1 MEMKNR
7 FQEAIQN
14 VQRQRHLARRSLA
27 MVLVLAMLTA
37 MSVSWRLHQDGIAL
51 AADDTRY
58 YCGKEE
64 HKHTDDC
71 YIEGT
76 EPVCGYEE
84 GEIVEET
91 MDLADDAGDG
101 DSSAADW
108 DEAGS
113 EPESEPATQEEP
125 EVVLHHHT
133 SDCYEEEE
141 VLTCGIESDHV
152 HQDYCYDQE
161 TGELLCTEHE
171 HTDDCYTLEEVL
183 VCGQEEGE
191 PEKTDDGAALYDM
204 DENNAEESDF
214 AGESETVADPEPE
227 KEATKPETDDEID
240 TGYTVHHHTDEC
252 YGKVLICGKEEHE
265 HTADC
270 LVNPNAEIDAEYDA
284 KTPDRTDADWAEDMV
299 LVARSQLGYTE
310 SKADV
315 DEDGNGYTMYADQYY
330 KDKPMV
336 YADWDSTFVAYCLY
350 HAGVP
355 QDVIPQYASI
365 SALRGELA
373 RMNSEYYTDDPQD
386 FASILPG
393 DIVMYKNA
401 EGRETIGVVS
411 DAAVDEETDLT
422 TALTVISGDVAT
434 GYEPDGETT
443 IDQVAEVS
451 VALNDVTSF
460 VSVNAAEG
468 YGISDL
474 MDEDEEAQKVGSNV
488 IDLVDE
494 NKELNKT
501 AFKSFQVA
509 AQYKSGKTDKDWTNV
524 TNDYVFHEGDS
535 IRVNGTLSLNPDS
548 FKDKDG
554 NTLCDTIVWKSGLTL
569 AKALD
574 DGVLTDPEGKVVGTL
589 KVTENGVA
597 TIHFKDLGAFD
608 LEKPVNFWF
617 TALATCSGENL
628 EQKITFPGTG
638 TTVTVKKNTDIHAEK
653 ERLTENIQYEKGNPY
668 LEYRVTVSSENGT
681 EGKVEIKDE
690 IADGKNLYGTYSG
703 FVLKKYTD
711 ETDKTGETITVNP
724 TITNPAS
731 GAPEKA
737 ETKFVI
743 DDLDALKAGQRYELT
758 YRYQLSRDLS
768 KNGKL
773 SGDIGNKVTATD
785 KGNNKQDTD
794 TNSQSFSDRIVKSS
808 NYDSVTRKVTW
819 TITVRNPG
827 KQNLSDYVITDKI
840 TDSAAKIDVST
851 VKLYGGD
858 KEDACDTVISGGTLK
873 MADGNQGFTYTFPT
887 INERDE
893 KPYYKIVYQS
903 DAPNGETSIP
913 NTVTIAD
920 KNGGDEDHTTAN
932 GNIQDDGAFFKTTGG
947 NTALQDAGNGL
958 KKATW
963 YITAL
968 IPREKRFD
976 EVTISD
982 TFQPAKYD
990 NGQTA
995 EHYALLGELFDQLN
1009 NQDGQKGAMEVYLD
1023 NDNAIYRPQHWG
1035 HFNDGI
1041 TVTYKFQTTSGEER
1055 IESTAVPTAEQRE
1068 LKVTGFRVTVKS
1080 VKGIRKINIG
1090 NSGLGTGYTTY
1101 VDVSN
1106 APEDVPCTIQNNA
1119 HLDGF
1124 KDQPATYPYKKEKA
1138 PEEKEEI
1145 VKQVADDAGQ
1155 NYTKDPSKE
1164 YDYATAQQEGI
1175 FYKISLKPAKGRNE
1189 ITVVDTLPDGLVYN
1203 PDATNPSGYKRSAA
1217 QAVFSEKFPSSGYV
1231 QADGTIDD
1239 TLGSKIYW
1247 QADETPV
1254 YWWDDHAGLNG
1265 FDLTA
1270 PENFTVTQSA
1280 DGKTLIFTI
1289 KNLDRI
1295 PDKVKEKCQTIG
1307 IFYALQLTQD
1317 TDWANKLESSKV
1329 YQNTANW
1336 TGVGE
1341 TSAKITVKCNDTH
1354 LDKKVEQSSN
1364 GRLTYTVDINP
1375 NGLTLNPKSTVI
1387 TLYDTFTVNKRG
1399 TATLDRSSIK
1409 LYDYTEERDTDDY
1422 TLTTDEKKEDSEVTH
1437 YNMTLTV
1444 RDGKH
1449 YKFIYTYIVD
1459 RSQVNSTENVTAE
1472 NKARVT
1478 AVWQEASKET
1488 IKSSAGGGSVGSKD
1502 GKLTLYKVDKNSENK
1517 VLQGAEFKLTAY
1529 NNQNSSWDTAQTV
1542 TATTDENG
1550 EITFVPKAET
1560 NTASKV
1566 YVSVDTLYKLV
1577 ETRAPNGYVL
1587 DAKPLYFI
1595 WMKDDASVQKKQ
1607 EEAYKTA
1614 TGKTKET
1621 DDVDA
1626 DVTSYKDV
1634 TYFQTSHSYERKF
1647 TNAPKQLEFEK
1658 VWADENGKIMSSP
1671 PDGVTKIQLNVYKY
1685 TEPVF
1690 DKSTAEVQTVTLNTG
1705 NDWREKLLLT
1715 DSDKNTRYYVE
1726 EVDVPA
1732 GYQVTY
1738 TNNAKEQTQLGYA
1751 DGDKVTVTNQKRPTK
1766 LTVYKNWCDQN
1777 GTPTSNS
1784 TVPGIS
1790 VTLHGKP
1797 KAGVVGQETTQTATL
1812 TAAGSWKHV
1821 FENLNPDYL
1830 YTVEESP
1837 IPGFTVSYS
1846 YPEGSSKIT
1855 GVAPGGTVTITNTKA
1870 STYELPSTGSPG
1882 GTVPYTAGGAAIALA
1897 AVLCGY
1903 NSRRK
1908 RKRGKSDSCSSDPGN
1923 KPNVGK

>member
-14 VQRQRHLARRSLA
+14 VQRQRHLARRSVA

-51 AADDTRY
+51 TADDTRY

-76 EPVCGYEE
+76 EPICGYEE

-91 MDLADDAGDG
+91 MDSADDAGDG
-101 DSSAADW
+101 DSSVADW

-125 EVVLHHHT
+125 EPEVVLHHHT
-133 SDCYEEEE
+133 SDCYEEQE

-191 PEKTDDGAALYDM
+191 PEETDDGAALYDR
-204 DENNAEESDF
+204 DENSAEESNF
-214 AGESETVADPEPE
+214 AEEPETAADPEPE

-240 TGYTVHHHTDEC
+240 TGYTVHHHTAEC

-265 HTADC
+265 HTAAC

-284 KTPDRTDADWAEDMV
+284 KTPARTDADWAEDMV
-299 LVARSQLGYTE
+299 LVAKSQLGYTE

-373 RMNSEYYTDDPQD
+373 RMNSEYYTDDPQG

-434 GYEPDGETT
+434 GCESDGETT

-451 VALNDVTSF
+451 VALADVTSF

-474 MDEDEEAQKVGSNV
+474 MDEDEEAQKVDSHV
-488 IDLVDE
+488 IYLVDE

-501 AFKSFQVA
+501 AFKSFEVA
-509 AQYKSGKTDKDWTNV
+509 AQYKSGNTDSDWTDV
-524 TNDYVFHEGDS
+524 TDGYVFQEGDS
-535 IRVNGTLSLNPDS
+535 IRVNGTLSLKPDS
-548 FKDKDG
+548 FRDKDG
-554 NTLCDTIVWKSGLTL
+554 NTLCDTIVWNSGLTL
-569 AKALD
+569 AKELD
-574 DGVLTDPEGKVVGTL
+574 NGVLTDPDGNVVGTL
-589 KVTENGVA
+589 KVTVDGVA
-597 TIHFKDLGAFD
+597 TIHFEDLKAFA
-608 LEKPVNFWF
+608 LEKPVKFWF

-628 EQKITFPGTG
+628 KQEIAFPGTG

-653 ERLTENIQYEKGNPY
+653 KLLTENIQYDHGNPY
-668 LEYRVTVSSENGT
+668 LEYQVTVSSENGT
-681 EGKVEIKDE
+681 EGKVKIEDQ
-690 IADGKNLYGTYSG
+690 IAEWKNLYGTYSD
-703 FVLKKYTD
+703 FALKKYSS
-711 ETDKTGETITVNP
+711 ETDKTGTSISVQP
-724 TITNPAS
+724 TITNSAS
-731 GAPEKA
+731 GAPKGA
-737 ETKFVI
+737 ETKFEI
-743 DDLDALKAGQRYELT
+743 DNLDALKAGERYELT
-758 YRYQLSRDLS
+758 YRYQLSRGLS

-773 SGDIGNKVTATD
+773 SGSIGNKVIATD
-785 KGNNKQDTD
+785 KGNEKFSPSE
-794 TNSQSFSDRIVKSS
+794 NSTSFSDRIEKSS
-808 NYDSVTRKVTW
+808 NYDSVRRKVTW

-827 KQNLSDYVITDKI
+827 KQNLSGYVVTDEI
-840 TDSAAKIDVST
+840 RNSAAKIDKNT

-858 KEDACDTVISGGTLK
+858 KEDACEAEIPDGTLTMK
-873 MADGNQGFTYTFPT
+873 TGDQGFTYTFPT
-887 INERDE
+887 INKGDE

-920 KNGGDEDHTTAN
+920 KDGGDEDHTTVN
-932 GNIQDDGAFFKTTGG
+932 GNIQESGGLSKTTGG
-947 NTALQDAGNGL
+947 NTALKDAGNGRQ
-958 KKATW
+958 KATW

-1009 NQDGQKGAMEVYLD
+1009 NKTDRNGAMEVYLD

-1035 HFNDGI
+1035 KFNDGI
-1041 TVTYKFQTTSGEER
+1041 TVTYTFQTASGEKS
-1055 IESTAVPTAEQRE
+1055 IESTAVPTEEQRT
-1068 LKVTGFRVTVKS
+1068 LKVTGFSVTVNS

-1106 APEDVPCTIQNNA
+1106 APEDVPCTIQNKA

-1124 KDQPATYPYKKEKA
+1124 GDKSAEYPYKKDKA

-1189 ITVVDTLPDGLVYN
+1189 ITVVDTLPDGLVYDPN
-1203 PDATNPSGYKRSAA
+1203 ATSPSNYKRSAA
-1217 QAVFSEKFPSSGYV
+1217 QAVFSDQSPSSGIV
-1231 QADGTIDD
+1231 TNNGTVDKV
-1239 TLGSKIYW
+1239 LGSRIYW
-1247 QADETPV
+1247 QADGKPV
-1254 YWWDDHAGLNG
+1254 YWWNDHDGLAG
-1265 FDLTA
+1265 FDLAA

-1280 DGKTLIFTI
+1280 DGKTLTFTI
-1289 KNLDRI
+1289 RNLDQI
-1295 PDKVKEKCQTIG
+1295 PDKVKESYQTIG

-1317 TDWANKLESSKV
+1317 AHWANQLESSKV
-1329 YQNTANW
+1329 YQNRASW
-1336 TGVGE
+1336 TDVGDA
-1341 TSAKITVKCNDTH
+1341 SATITVKRGDTH
-1354 LDKKVEQSSN
+1354 LEKTVVQNSNGKLTYKVE
-1364 GRLTYTVDINP
+1364 INP
-1375 NGLTLNPKSTVI
+1375 EGLNLNPQSTEI

-1399 TATLDRSSIK
+1399 TATLDRSSIT
-1409 LYDYTEERDTDDY
+1409 LYDHTVNQNTDDY
-1422 TLTTDEKKEDSEVTH
+1422 TLTTGEEKDNNSEVTH
-1437 YNMTLTV
+1437 YNMTLRV
-1444 RDGKH
+1444 RDGRH
-1449 YKFIYTYIVD
+1449 YTFTYTYIVD
-1459 RSQVNSTENVTAE
+1459 RSQVNSDADVTAQ

-1478 AVWQEASKET
+1478 AVWQEANKET

-1502 GKLTLYKVDKNSENK
+1502 GELTLYKVDKNSENK
-1517 VLQGAEFKLTAY
+1517 VLKGAVFALTAY
-1529 NNQNSSWDTAQTV
+1529 DRQSGSWDTTQTV

-1550 EITFVPKAET
+1550 EITFVPIEGT
-1560 NTASKV
+1560 NEDSKV

-1577 ETRAPNGYVL
+1577 ETKAPNGYVL
-1587 DAKPLYFI
+1587 DAKPFYFI

-1607 EEAYKTA
+1607 EEAYIKA
-1614 TGKTKET
+1614 TGKAKET
-1621 DDVDA
+1621 DAADPDVA
-1626 DVTSYKDV
+1626 NYKSV
-1634 TYFQTSHSYERKF
+1634 TYFQTGHSYERKF
-1647 TNAPKQLEFEK
+1647 TNAPKQLELQK
-1658 VWADENGKIMSSP
+1658 VWADEDGKIMSSP
-1671 PDGVTKIQLNVYKY
+1671 PDGVTGIQLNVYQY
-1685 TEPVF
+1685 TEAVF
-1690 DKSTAEVQTVTLNTG
+1690 NKNTATLVQTVKLNTG

-1715 DSDKNTRYYVE
+1715 DSNENTRYYVE
-1726 EVDVPA
+1726 EVNVPN
-1732 GYQVTY
+1732 GYKVTY
-1738 TNNAKEQTQLGYA
+1738 KNRVGEQMQLGYA

-1777 GTPTSNS
+1777 GTPTSS
-1784 TVPGIS
+1784 TVKEIS

-1797 KAGVVGQETTQTATL
+1797 KDGVAGENTTQIATL
-1812 TAAGSWKHV
+1812 TAERGWKHV

-1846 YPEGSSKIT
+1846 YPEGS
-1855 GVAPGGTVTITNTKA
+1855 GDVAPGGTVTITNTEA
-1870 STYELPSTGSPG
+1870 PTYELPSTGSPG

-1908 RKRGKSDSCSSDPGN
+1908 RKRGEE
-1923 KPNVGK
+1923 

>member
-1 MEMKNR
+1 MGMKNR
-7 FQEAIQN
+7 FQEAVQN

-27 MVLVLAMLTA
+27 MVLVLAMLTS

-76 EPVCGYEE
+76 EPLCGYEE

-113 EPESEPATQEEP
+113 EPESEPATLEEPEP

-204 DENNAEESDF
+204 DENSAEESDF
-214 AGESETVADPEPE
+214 AGESETAADPEPE

-240 TGYTVHHHTDEC
+240 TGYTVHHHTAEC

-265 HTADC
+265 HTAAC

-284 KTPDRTDADWAEDMV
+284 KTPDRTSMDWAEDMV
-299 LVARSQLGYTE
+299 LVAQSQLGYTE

-355 QDVIPQYASI
+355 QDIIPQYASI

-373 RMNSEYYTDDPQD
+373 RMNSEYYTDDPQG

-411 DAAVDEETDLT
+411 DAVVDEETDLT

-434 GYEPDGETT
+434 GYESDGETT

-451 VALNDVTSF
+451 VALSDVTSF

-474 MDEDEEAQKVGSNV
+474 MGEDEEAKKVDSHV

-501 AFKSFQVA
+501 AFKSFEVA
-509 AQYKSGKTDKDWTNV
+509 AQWKSGPKDDDWTNV
-524 TNDYVFHEGDS
+524 TNDYVFREGDS
-535 IRVNGTLSLNPDS
+535 IRVNGTLELK
-548 FKDKDG
+548 KDAFVDEDG
-554 NTLCDTIVWKSGLTL
+554 NTLCDTIVWNSGLKL
-569 AKALD
+569 AKELD

-597 TIHFKDLGAFD
+597 TIHFKDLEAFD
-608 LEKPVNFWF
+608 LTKPVKFWF
-617 TALATCSGENL
+617 AALATCSGEDL

-638 TTVTVKKNTDIHAEK
+638 TTVTVKKNTDIHAKK
-653 ERLTENIQYEKGNPY
+653 ELLTEDIQYDEKGNPY

-681 EGKVEIKDE
+681 EGTVKIEDL
-690 IADGKNLYGTYSG
+690 IADWKNLYGTYSN
-703 FVLKKYTD
+703 FALKKYSSKTD
-711 ETDKTGETITVNP
+711 ETGETITVNP
-724 TITNPAS
+724 TITNPAG
-731 GAPEKA
+731 GAPTGA

-743 DDLDALKAGQRYELT
+743 DDLGALKAGERYVLT

-768 KNGKL
+768 KNEGKL

-794 TNSQSFSDRIVKSS
+794 TNSQSFSDRIEKSG
-808 NYDSVTRKVTW
+808 NYDFVTRKVTW

-827 KQNLSDYVITDKI
+827 KQNLSKYVVTDAI
-840 TDSAAKIDVST
+840 QDSAAKIDMNT

-858 KEDACDTVISGGTLK
+858 KEDACKTEIPGGTLK
-873 MADGNQGFTYTFPT
+873 MTTGDQGFTYTFPT
-887 INERDE
+887 INAGEE

-903 DAPNGETSIP
+903 DAPNGETSIQ
-913 NTVTIAD
+913 NTVTIED
-920 KNGGDEDHTTAN
+920 KDGGDKDHTTAN
-932 GNIQDDGAFFKTTGG
+932 GNIQESGGLIKSTG
-947 NTALQDAGNGL
+947 NTALKDAGNGRQ
-958 KKATW
+958 KATW

-982 TFQPAKYD
+982 TFQPVTYG

-1023 NDNAIYRPQHWG
+1023 NNNAIYRPQHWG
-1035 HFNDGI
+1035 KLNDGI
-1041 TVTYKFQTTSGEER
+1041 TVTYTFQTASGKQS
-1055 IESTAVPTAEQRE
+1055 IESTAAPTEEQRA
-1068 LKVTGFRVTVKS
+1068 LKVTGFSVTVS
-1080 VKGIRKINIG
+1080 SDKGIRKINIG
-1090 NSGLGTGYTTY
+1090 NTGSGTGYTTY

-1106 APEDVPCTIQNNA
+1106 VPEDVSCTIENKA

-1124 KDQPATYPYKKEKA
+1124 DDKSAEYPYKKDKA

-1145 VKQVADDAGQ
+1145 VKQVAYDAGQ
-1155 NYTKDPSKE
+1155 SYTKDPSKE
-1164 YDYATAQQEGI
+1164 YATAQQEGI

-1189 ITVVDTLPDGLVYN
+1189 ITVVDTLPDGLVYD
-1203 PDATNPSGYKRSAA
+1203 PTHKYSAA
-1217 QAVFSEKFPSSGYV
+1217 QAVFSEKSPSSGKVKKY
-1231 QADGTIDD
+1231 DGTIDD

-1254 YWWDDHAGLNG
+1254 YWWKPHDGLDG

-1270 PENFTVTQSA
+1270 PENFTVAQSA
-1280 DGKTLIFTI
+1280 DGKTLTFTI

-1295 PDKVKEKCQTIG
+1295 PDKVKESYQTIG

-1317 TDWANKLESSKV
+1317 TDWENKLESSKV
-1329 YQNTANW
+1329 YQNTASW
-1336 TGVGE
+1336 TGVDDA
-1341 TSAKITVKCNDTH
+1341 SAKITVKRDDTY

-1375 NGLTLNPKSTVI
+1375 NGLTLNPQSTVI
-1387 TLYDTFTVNKRG
+1387 TLYDTFTVNKHG

-1409 LYDYTEERDTDDY
+1409 LHDCTENRDTDDY
-1422 TLTTDEKKEDSEVTH
+1422 TLTTDEKKEDSQVTH

-1449 YKFIYTYIVD
+1449 YKFTYTYIVD
-1459 RSQVNSTENVTAE
+1459 RSQVNSNDDVTAE
-1472 NKARVT
+1472 NKARIT
-1478 AVWQEASKET
+1478 AVWQKADKET
-1488 IKSSAGGGSVGSKD
+1488 IKSSAGGGSVGAND

-1529 NNQNSSWDTAQTV
+1529 NKESGSWDTVQTV
-1542 TATTDENG
+1542 TARTDEKG
-1550 EITFVPKAET
+1550 EITFVPKEGT

-1577 ETRAPNGYVL
+1577 ETKAPNGYVL

-1595 WMKDDASVQKKQ
+1595 WMQSDASVQKEQ
-1607 EEAYKTA
+1607 EEAYKKA

-1621 DDVDA
+1621 DEVDLG
-1626 DVTSYKDV
+1626 VKSYKDV

-1647 TNAPKQLEFEK
+1647 TNAPMQLEFEK
-1658 VWADENGKIMSSP
+1658 VWADEDGKVMSA
-1671 PDGVTKIQLNVYKY
+1671 PDGVKEIKLNVYQY
-1685 TEPVF
+1685 TGTAF
-1690 DKSTAEVQTVTLNTG
+1690 DKSTATLVQTVTLNTD
-1705 NDWREKLLLT
+1705 NQWREKLHLT
-1715 DSDKNTRYYVE
+1715 DSDENTRYYVE
-1726 EVDVPA
+1726 EVNVPN
-1732 GYQVTY
+1732 GYKVTY
-1738 TNNAKEQTQLGYA
+1738 TNRAGEQTQLGYA
-1751 DGDKVTVTNQKRPTK
+1751 DGDKVTVTNQKRHTE
-1766 LTVYKNWCDQN
+1766 LTVYKNWRDQN
-1777 GTPTSNS
+1777 GTLTSNS
-1784 TVPGIS
+1784 TVTEIS

-1797 KAGVVGQETTQTATL
+1797 KGGVTGVETTQTVKL

-1821 FENLNPDYL
+1821 FEKLNPDYL

-1846 YPEGSSKIT
+1846 YSYPKGSSETT
-1855 GVAPGGTVTITNTKA
+1855 GVAPGGTVTITNTEA

-1908 RKRGKSDSCSSDPGN
+1908 RKRGEE
-1923 KPNVGK
+1923 

>member
-1 MEMKNR
+1 MGMKNR

-14 VQRQRHLARRSLA
+14 VQRQRHLARRSVA

-101 DSSAADW
+101 DSSAADR

-125 EVVLHHHT
+125 EPEVVLHHHT
-133 SDCYEEEE
+133 ADCYEEQE

-191 PEKTDDGAALYDM
+191 PEETDDGAALYDM
-204 DENNAEESDF
+204 DENSAEESDS
-214 AGESETVADPEPE
+214 AEEPETAADPEPE

-240 TGYTVHHHTDEC
+240 TGYTVHHHTAEC

-265 HTADC
+265 HTAAC

-284 KTPDRTDADWAEDMV
+284 KTPDRTDADWAQDMV

-355 QDVIPQYASI
+355 QDIIPQYASI

-373 RMNSEYYTDDPQD
+373 RMNSEYYTDDPQE

-434 GYEPDGETT
+434 GCESDGETT

-451 VALNDVTSF
+451 VALSDVTSF

-474 MDEDEEAQKVGSNV
+474 MEEDEEAKNVDSNV
-488 IDLVDE
+488 IDLVDK
-494 NKELNKT
+494 NKELNT
-501 AFKSFQVA
+501 AAFNSFEVT
-509 AQYKSGKTDKDWTNV
+509 AQWKSGKTDNDWTDV
-524 TNDYVFHEGDS
+524 TEDHVFKEGDS
-535 IRVNGTLSLNPDS
+535 IRVNGTLNLK
-548 FKDKDG
+548 KDAFVDKNG
-554 NTLCDTIVWKSGLTL
+554 NTLCDTIVWDSGLKL

-574 DGVLTDPEGKVVGTL
+574 DGVLTDPERNPVGTL

-597 TIHFKDLGAFD
+597 TIHFKDLKAFA
-608 LEKPVNFWF
+608 LEKPVKFWF
-617 TALATCSGENL
+617 TALATCSGEDL
-628 EQKITFPGTG
+628 EQEITFPGTG
-638 TTVTVKKNTDIHAEK
+638 TTVTVKKNTDIHAKK
-653 ERLTENIQYEKGNPY
+653 ERLTENIKYDQKGNPY

-681 EGKVEIKDE
+681 EGKVKIEDQ
-690 IADGKNLYGTYSG
+690 IADWKNLYGTYSD
-703 FVLKKYTD
+703 FALKKYSSKTD
-711 ETDKTGETITVNP
+711 ETGAPIPVQP
-724 TITNPAS
+724 TITNPAG
-731 GAPEKA
+731 GAPTGA
-737 ETKFVI
+737 ETKFEI
-743 DDLDALKAGQRYELT
+743 DELDALKAGERYELT

-773 SGDIGNKVTATD
+773 SGSIGNKVTATD
-785 KGNNKQDTD
+785 KGNGKTSPKETSKN
-794 TNSQSFSDRIVKSS
+794 FSDRIEKSG

-827 KQNLSDYVITDKI
+827 KQNLSEYVVRDAIQGSKAI
-840 TDSAAKIDVST
+840 IDEKT

-858 KEDACDTVISGGTLK
+858 KEDACETEIRGGTLK
-873 MADGNQGFTYTFPT
+873 MATGKQGFTYTFPT
-887 INERDE
+887 INAGDIM
-893 KPYYKIVYQS
+893 PYYKIVYQS

-920 KNGGDEDHTTAN
+920 KDGKDKDSTTVN
-932 GNIQDDGAFFKTTGG
+932 GNIQESGGLSKTTGG
-947 NTALQDAGNGL
+947 NTALKDAGNGRQ
-958 KKATW
+958 KATW

-1009 NQDGQKGAMEVYLD
+1009 NKTDQKGAMEVYLD

-1035 HFNDGI
+1035 KFNDGI
-1041 TVTYKFQTTSGEER
+1041 TVTYTFQTASGEKS
-1055 IESTAVPTAEQRE
+1055 IDSTAVPTEEQRT
-1068 LKVTGFRVTVKS
+1068 LKVTGFSVTVNSK
-1080 VKGIRKINIG
+1080 KGIRKINIG

-1106 APEDVPCTIQNNA
+1106 APEDVPCTIQNKA
-1119 HLDGF
+1119 HLEGYDD
-1124 KDQPATYPYKKEKA
+1124 KWAEYPYKKEKA

-1145 VKQVADDAGQ
+1145 VKQVSYDAGQ

-1189 ITVVDTLPDGLVYN
+1189 ITVVDTLPDGLVYD
-1203 PDATNPSGYKRSAA
+1203 PTHKRSAA
-1217 QAVFSEKFPSSGYV
+1217 QAVFSNKSTSSGYV
-1231 QADGTIDD
+1231 KYDGTIDD

-1247 QADETPV
+1247 KADGKPV
-1254 YWWDDHAGLNG
+1254 YWWEPHDGLDG

-1280 DGKTLIFTI
+1280 DGKKLIFTI
-1289 KNLDRI
+1289 KNLDQI
-1295 PDKVKEKCQTIG
+1295 PDTVKVKAEERGYQTIG

-1317 TDWANKLESSKV
+1317 TDWGNKLESSKV

-1336 TGVGE
+1336 TGVDDA
-1341 TSAKITVKCNDTH
+1341 SAKITVKRGDTH
-1354 LDKKVEQSSN
+1354 LDKKVEQYNN
-1364 GRLTYTVDINP
+1364 GKLTYTVEINP
-1375 NGLTLNPKSTVI
+1375 KGLELNPQSTEI

-1399 TATLDRSSIK
+1399 TATLDRSSIT
-1409 LYDYTEERDTDDY
+1409 LYDHTVNQNTDDY
-1422 TLTTDEKKEDSEVTH
+1422 TLTTGEEKDNNSEVTH
-1437 YNMTLTV
+1437 YNMTLRV
-1444 RDGKH
+1444 RDGRH
-1449 YKFIYTYIVD
+1449 YTFTYTYLVD
-1459 RSQVNSTENVTAE
+1459 RSQVNSDKDVTAE
-1472 NKARVT
+1472 NKARIT
-1478 AVWQEASKET
+1478 AVWQEANKET

-1502 GKLTLYKVDKNSENK
+1502 GELTLYKVDKNSENK
-1517 VLQGAEFKLTAY
+1517 VLKGAVFALTAY
-1529 NNQNSSWDTAQTV
+1529 DKNSSSWNTEQV
-1542 TATTDENG
+1542 TTYTDERG
-1550 EITFVPKAET
+1550 KITFVPIEGT
-1560 NTASKV
+1560 NEDSKV

-1577 ETRAPNGYVL
+1577 ETEAPNGYVL
-1587 DAKPLYFI
+1587 DAKPFYFI

-1607 EEAYKTA
+1607 EEAYIKA
-1614 TGKTKET
+1614 TGKAKET
-1621 DDVDA
+1621 DAVDA
-1626 DVTSYKDV
+1626 DVANYKSV
-1634 TYFQTSHSYERKF
+1634 TYFQTAHSYERKF

-1658 VWADENGKIMSSP
+1658 VWADEDGKIMSP
-1671 PDGVTKIQLNVYKY
+1671 PDGVKEIQLNVYKY
-1685 TEPVF
+1685 TGAEF
-1690 DKSTAEVQTVTLNTG
+1690 DKNKATLVQTVTLNT
-1705 NDWREKLLLT
+1705 DHQWRETLHLT
-1715 DSDKNTRYYVE
+1715 DSDENTRYYVE
-1726 EVDVPA
+1726 EVNVPN
-1732 GYQVTY
+1732 GYKVTY
-1738 TNNAKEQTQLGYA
+1738 TNRADEQTQLGYA

-1784 TVPGIS
+1784 TVTEIS

-1797 KAGVVGQETTQTATL
+1797 KEGVTGDETTETVKL
-1812 TAAGSWKHV
+1812 TAKGGWKHV
-1821 FENLNPDYL
+1821 FEKLNPDYL

-1846 YPEGSSKIT
+1846 YPEGSSD
-1855 GVAPGGTVTITNTKA
+1855 VAPGGTVTITNTEA
-1870 STYELPSTGSPG
+1870 PTYELPSTGSPG

-1908 RKRGKSDSCSSDPGN
+1908 RKRGEE
-1923 KPNVGK
+1923 

>member
-14 VQRQRHLARRSLA
+14 VQRQRHLARRTVA

-37 MSVSWRLHQDGIAL
+37 MSVSWRLHQDGIAFT
-51 AADDTRY
+51 ADDTRY

-76 EPVCGYEE
+76 EPICGYEE

-91 MDLADDAGDG
+91 MDSADDAGDG
-101 DSSAADW
+101 DSSVADW

-113 EPESEPATQEEP
+113 EPESEPATQEEPEP

-141 VLTCGIESDHV
+141 VLTCGIDSDHV

-191 PEKTDDGAALYDM
+191 PEETDDGAALYDM
-204 DENNAEESDF
+204 DENSAEESNF
-214 AGESETVADPEPE
+214 AEEPETVADPEPE

-240 TGYTVHHHTDEC
+240 TGYTVHHHTAEC

-265 HTADC
+265 HTAAC

-284 KTPDRTDADWAEDMV
+284 KTPARTDADWAEDMV

-355 QDVIPQYASI
+355 QDIIPQYASI

-373 RMNSEYYTDDPQD
+373 RMNSEYYTDDPQG

-434 GYEPDGETT
+434 GCESDGETT

-451 VALNDVTSF
+451 VELSDVTSV

-474 MDEDEEAQKVGSNV
+474 MEEDEEAKNVGSNV
-488 IDLVDE
+488 IDLVDG
-494 NKELNKT
+494 NKKLNET
-501 AFKSFQVA
+501 AFNSFEVV
-509 AQYKSGKTDKDWTNV
+509 AQYKYGPKDNDWANV
-524 TNDYVFHEGDS
+524 TDDYVFKEGDS
-535 IRVNGTLSLNPDS
+535 IRVNGTLSLKPDS
-548 FKDKDG
+548 FIDKDG
-554 NTLCDTIVWKSGLTL
+554 KTLCDTIVWNSGLTL
-569 AKALD
+569 AKELD
-574 DGVLTDPEGKVVGTL
+574 NGVLTDPDGNVVGTL
-589 KVTENGVA
+589 KVRVDGVA
-597 TIHFKDLGAFD
+597 TIHFNDLEAFD
-608 LEKPVNFWF
+608 LTKPVNFWF
-617 TALATCSGENL
+617 TALATCSGEDL
-628 EQKITFPGTG
+628 KQEITFPGTG
-638 TTVTVKKNTDIHAEK
+638 TTVTVKKNTDIHAKK
-653 ERLTENIQYEKGNPY
+653 ELLTKNIQYEKGNPY

-681 EGKVEIKDE
+681 EGKVKIEDQ
-690 IADGKNLYGTYSG
+690 IAEWKNLYGTYSD
-703 FVLKKYTD
+703 FALKKYSS
-711 ETDKTGETITVNP
+711 ETDKTGTSISVQP
-724 TITNPAS
+724 TITNSAS
-731 GAPEKA
+731 GAPTGAQTRFE
-737 ETKFVI
+737 I
-743 DDLDALKAGQRYELT
+743 DNLDALKAGERYELT
-758 YRYQLSRDLS
+758 YRYQLSRDLCTD
-768 KNGKL
+768 KKL
-773 SGDIGNKVTATD
+773 SGSIGNKVIATD
-785 KGNNKQDTD
+785 KGNEKFSPSE
-794 TNSQSFSDRIVKSS
+794 NSTSFSDRIEKSS
-808 NYDSVTRKVTW
+808 NYDSVRRKVTW

-827 KQNLSDYVITDKI
+827 KQNLSGYVIKDEIQK
-840 TDSAAKIDVST
+840 SAAKIDKDT

-858 KEDACDTVISGGTLK
+858 KEDACNTEISGGTRA
-873 MADGNQGFTYTFPT
+873 MTTGDQGFTYTFPT
-887 INERDE
+887 INAGEE
-893 KPYYKIVYQS
+893 KSYYKIVYQS

-920 KNGGDEDHTTAN
+920 KDGKDKDSTTVN
-932 GNIQDDGAFFKTTGG
+932 GNIQESGGLSKTTGG
-947 NTALQDAGNGL
+947 NTALKDAGNGRQ
-958 KKATW
+958 KATW

-982 TFQPAKYD
+982 TFQPATYG

-1009 NQDGQKGAMEVYLD
+1009 NKTDRNGAMEVYLD

-1035 HFNDGI
+1035 KFNDGI
-1041 TVTYKFQTTSGEER
+1041 TVTYTFQTASGEKS
-1055 IESTAVPTAEQRE
+1055 IESTAVPTEEQRT
-1068 LKVTGFRVTVKS
+1068 LKVTGFSVTVNS

-1106 APEDVPCTIQNNA
+1106 APEDVPCTIKNKA

-1124 KDQPATYPYKKEKA
+1124 GDKSAEYPYKKDKA

-1145 VKQVADDAGQ
+1145 VKQVACDAGQ
-1155 NYTKDPSKE
+1155 NYTKNPSKE

-1189 ITVVDTLPDGLVYN
+1189 ITVVDTLPDGLVYD
-1203 PDATNPSGYKRSAA
+1203 PTHKYSAA
-1217 QAVFSEKFPSSGYV
+1217 QAVFSEKSPSSGKVKY
-1231 QADGTIDD
+1231 DGTIDD

-1247 QADETPV
+1247 WEDGTPV
-1254 YWWDDHAGLNG
+1254 YSWENHDGLKG

-1280 DGKTLIFTI
+1280 DGKTLTFTI
-1289 KNLDRI
+1289 KNLDQI
-1295 PDKVKEKCQTIG
+1295 PDKVKEKYQTIG

-1317 TDWANKLESSKV
+1317 TDWENQLESSKV
-1329 YQNTANW
+1329 YQNTASW
-1336 TGVGE
+1336 TGVGDA
-1341 TSAKITVKCNDTH
+1341 SAKITVKRGDTH
-1354 LDKKVEQSSN
+1354 LEKTVVQSGN
-1364 GRLTYTVDINP
+1364 GKLTYTVEINP
-1375 NGLTLNPKSTVI
+1375 DGLELNPQSTEI
-1387 TLYDTFTVNKRG
+1387 TLYDMFTVNKRG

-1409 LYDYTEERDTDDY
+1409 LYDHTEERDTEDY
-1422 TLTTDEKKEDSEVTH
+1422 TLTTDEEKDGSEVTH

-1444 RDGKH
+1444 RDGRH
-1449 YKFIYTYIVD
+1449 YTFTYTYIVD
-1459 RSQVNSTENVTAE
+1459 RSQVDSKVDVTAE
-1472 NKARVT
+1472 NKARIT
-1478 AVWQEASKET
+1478 AVWQEANKET
-1488 IKSSAGGGSVGSKD
+1488 IKSSAGGGSVGAKD
-1502 GKLTLYKVDKNSENK
+1502 GELTLYKVDKNSENK
-1517 VLQGAEFKLTAY
+1517 VLSGAEFALMAYDKESGSWNTAK
-1529 NNQNSSWDTAQTV
+1529 TV
-1542 TATTDENG
+1542 TATTDQNG
-1550 EITFVPKAET
+1550 EITFVPKAGANET
-1560 NTASKV
+1560 SKV
-1566 YVSVDTLYKLV
+1566 YVSADTLYKLV
-1577 ETRAPNGYVL
+1577 ETKAPNGYVL
-1587 DAKPLYFI
+1587 DAKPFYFI

-1607 EEAYKTA
+1607 EEAYIKA
-1614 TGKTKET
+1614 TGKAKET
-1621 DDVDA
+1621 DAVDA
-1626 DVTSYKDV
+1626 DVANYKSV
-1634 TYFQTSHSYERKF
+1634 TYFQTGRSYERKF

-1658 VWADENGKIMSSP
+1658 VWADENGKIMSP
-1671 PDGVTKIQLNVYKY
+1671 PDGVKEIKLNVYKY
-1685 TEPVF
+1685 DTETVF
-1690 DKSTAEVQTVTLNTG
+1690 NKDTATLVQTVKLNTD
-1705 NDWREKLLLT
+1705 NQWREKLHLT
-1715 DSDKNTRYYVE
+1715 DSNENTRYYVE
-1726 EVDVPA
+1726 EVDVPN
-1732 GYQVTY
+1732 GYKVTY
-1738 TNNAKEQTQLGYA
+1738 TNRAGEQTQLGYA

-1784 TVPGIS
+1784 TVKEIR

-1797 KAGVVGQETTQTATL
+1797 KEGVAGENTTETVTL
-1812 TAAGSWKHV
+1812 TAAGSWKYV
-1821 FENLNPDYL
+1821 FENLDPDYL

-1846 YPEGSSKIT
+1846 YPEGSGETT
-1855 GVAPGGTVTITNTKA
+1855 GVAPGGTVTITNTEA
-1870 STYELPSTGSPG
+1870 PTYELPSTGSPG

-1908 RKRGKSDSCSSDPGN
+1908 RKRGEE
-1923 KPNVGK
+1923 

>member
-1 MEMKNR
+1 MGMKNR

-14 VQRQRHLARRSLA
+14 VQRQRHLARRSVA

-76 EPVCGYEE
+76 EPICGYEE
-84 GEIVEET
+84 GEIIEET
-91 MDLADDAGDG
+91 TDSADDAGDG

-125 EVVLHHHT
+125 EPEVVLHHHT
-133 SDCYEEEE
+133 ADCYEEEE

-191 PEKTDDGAALYDM
+191 PEKTDDGAALYDT
-204 DENNAEESDF
+204 DENSAEESDS
-214 AGESETVADPEPE
+214 AEESVTEADPEPE
-227 KEATKPETDDEID
+227 QEATKPETDDEID
-240 TGYTVHHHTDEC
+240 TGYTVHHHTAAC

-265 HTADC
+265 HTAAC

-284 KTPDRTDADWAEDMV
+284 KTPDRTSVDWAQDMV

-355 QDVIPQYASI
+355 QDIIPQYASI

-373 RMNSEYYTDDPQD
+373 RMNSEYYTDDSQD

-434 GYEPDGETT
+434 GCESDGETT
-443 IDQVAEVS
+443 IDQVAEVE
-451 VALNDVTSF
+451 VALNEVTSF

-474 MDEDEEAQKVGSNV
+474 MEEDEEAQKVGSNV
-488 IDLVDE
+488 IDLVNK
-494 NKELNKT
+494 NKELNTT
-501 AFKSFQVA
+501 AFNSFKVV
-509 AQYKSGKTDKDWTNV
+509 AQYKYGSKDNDWANV
-524 TNDYVFHEGDS
+524 TDNYVFKEGDS
-535 IRVNGTLSLNPDS
+535 IRVNGTLELK
-548 FKDKDG
+548 KDAFVDENG
-554 NTLCDTIVWKSGLTL
+554 NTLCDTIVWNSGLKL
-569 AKALD
+569 AKELD
-574 DGVLTDPEGKVVGTL
+574 NGVLTDPDGNVVGTL

-597 TIHFKDLGAFD
+597 TIHFND
-608 LEKPVNFWF
+608 LEAFELTKPVNFWF
-617 TALATCSGENL
+617 TALATCSGEDL
-628 EQKITFPGTG
+628 EQEITFPGTG
-638 TTVTVKKNTDIHAEK
+638 TTVTVKKNTDIHAKK
-653 ERLTENIQYEKGNPY
+653 ELLTKDIQYDEKGNPY
-668 LEYRVTVSSENGT
+668 LEYQVTVSSEKGT
-681 EGKVEIKDE
+681 AGTVKIEDQ
-690 IADGKNLYGTYSG
+690 IADWKNLYGTYSD
-703 FVLKKYTD
+703 FALKKYSSKTD
-711 ETDKTGETITVNP
+711 QTGKSIDVNP

-731 GAPEKA
+731 GAPAKA
-737 ETKFVI
+737 DTHFEI
-743 DDLDALKAGQRYELT
+743 NNLDALKAGERYVLT
-758 YRYQLSRDLS
+758 YRYQLSRTLS

-773 SGDIGNKVTATD
+773 SGSIGNKVTATD
-785 KGNNKQDTD
+785 NGNGE
-794 TNSQSFSDRIVKSS
+794 FSPDETSKNFLDRIEKSG
-808 NYDSVTRKVTW
+808 NYDSVTRKVNW

-827 KQNLSDYVITDKI
+827 KQNLSGYVVTDEIVRDEKQKS
-840 TDSAAKIDVST
+840 TAKIDGDT

-858 KEDACDTVISGGTLK
+858 KEDACKTEIPGGTLE
-873 MADGNQGFTYTFPT
+873 MATGNQGFTYTFPT
-887 INERDE
+887 INAGDVM
-893 KPYYKIVYQS
+893 PYYKIVYQS

-913 NTVTIAD
+913 NTVTITD
-920 KNGGDEDHTTAN
+920 KDGGDKDHTTVN
-932 GNIQDDGAFFKTTGG
+932 GNIQESGGLSKTTGG
-947 NTALQDAGNGL
+947 NTALKDAGNGRQ
-958 KKATW
+958 KATW

-1009 NQDGQKGAMEVYLD
+1009 NKTDQNGAMEVYLD

-1035 HFNDGI
+1035 KFNDGI
-1041 TVTYKFQTTSGEER
+1041 TVTYTFQTASGEQS
-1055 IESTAVPTAEQRE
+1055 IKSTAVPTEEQRT
-1068 LKVTGFRVTVKS
+1068 LKVTGFSVTVNS

-1106 APEDVPCTIQNNA
+1106 APEDVPCTIKNKA

-1124 KDQPATYPYKKEKA
+1124 GDKSAEYPYKKDKA
-1138 PEEKEEI
+1138 PEETEEI
-1145 VKQVADDAGQ
+1145 VKQVACADGSNYAQEPDAA
-1155 NYTKDPSKE
+1155 
-1164 YDYATAQQEGI
+1164 YDYNKASKEGI

-1189 ITVVDTLPDGLVYN
+1189 ITVVDTLPDGLVYDPN
-1203 PDATNPSGYKRSAA
+1203 ASNYKRSAA
-1217 QAVFSEKFPSSGYV
+1217 QAVFSDKSPSSGIV
-1231 QADGTIDD
+1231 QANGMVND

-1247 QADETPV
+1247 KEDGTLV
-1254 YWWDDHAGLNG
+1254 YWWDNLNNQKGLDG

-1280 DGKTLIFTI
+1280 DGKTLTFTI
-1289 KNLDRI
+1289 KNLNQI
-1295 PDKVKEKCQTIG
+1295 PNTVKESYQTIG

-1317 TDWANKLESSKV
+1317 TDWANQLESSKV
-1329 YQNTANW
+1329 YQNTASW
-1336 TGVGE
+1336 TGVDDA
-1341 TSAKITVKCNDTH
+1341 SAKITVKRGDTH
-1354 LDKKVEQSSN
+1354 LDKTVVQSGN
-1364 GRLTYTVDINP
+1364 GKLTYTVEINP
-1375 NGLTLNPKSTVI
+1375 KRLNLNPKSNEI
-1387 TLYDTFTVNKRG
+1387 TLYDMFTVNKRG

-1409 LYDYTEERDTDDY
+1409 LYDNTKGQYTDDY
-1422 TLTTDEKKEDSEVTH
+1422 TLTTDEKKDGSEVTH

-1444 RDGKH
+1444 RDGRH
-1449 YKFIYTYIVD
+1449 YTFTYTYIVD

-1472 NKARVT
+1472 NKARIT

-1488 IKSSAGGGSVGSKD
+1488 IKSSAGGGSVGAKD
-1502 GKLTLYKVDKNSENK
+1502 GELTLYKVDKNSENK
-1517 VLQGAEFKLTAY
+1517 VLQGAVFELTAY
-1529 NNQNSSWDTAQTV
+1529 DKKSGSWDTAQKV
-1542 TATTDENG
+1542 TAITDENG
-1550 EITFVPKAET
+1550 EITFVPKTGT
-1560 NTASKV
+1560 NEASKV

-1577 ETRAPNGYVL
+1577 ETEAPNGYVL

-1595 WMKDDASVQKKQ
+1595 WMQNDASEQAKQKA
-1607 EEAYKTA
+1607 AYKTA
-1614 TGKTKET
+1614 TGKAKET
-1621 DDVDA
+1621 EKVDA

-1634 TYFQTSHSYERKF
+1634 TYFQTGRSYERKF
-1647 TNAPKQLEFEK
+1647 TNAPMQLEFEK
-1658 VWADENGKIMSSP
+1658 VWADEDGKIMSSP
-1671 PDGVTKIQLNVYKY
+1671 PDGVTEIQLNVYKY
-1685 TEPVF
+1685 ATGTVF
-1690 DKSTAEVQTVTLNTG
+1690 DKDTATLEQTVKLNTG
-1705 NDWREKLLLT
+1705 NDWRATLLLK
-1715 DSDKNTRYYVE
+1715 DSDKNTHYYVE
-1726 EVDVPA
+1726 EVNVPN
-1732 GYQVTY
+1732 GYKVTY
-1738 TNNAKEQTQLGYA
+1738 TNRAGDQTQLGYA

-1777 GTPTSNS
+1777 GTPTSS
-1784 TVPGIS
+1784 TVEQIS

-1797 KAGVVGQETTQTATL
+1797 KEGVTGGETTQTATL
-1812 TAAGSWKHV
+1812 TAAVSWKHV

-1846 YPEGSSKIT
+1846 YPEGSSN
-1855 GVAPGGTVTITNTKA
+1855 VAPGGTVTITNTEA
-1870 STYELPSTGSPG
+1870 PTYELPSTGSPG

-1908 RKRGKSDSCSSDPGN
+1908 RKRGEE
-1923 KPNVGK
+1923 

>member
-14 VQRQRHLARRSLA
+14 VQRQRHLARRSVA

-76 EPVCGYEE
+76 EPICGYEE

-91 MDLADDAGDG
+91 MDSADDAGDG
-101 DSSAADW
+101 DSSAADR

-125 EVVLHHHT
+125 EPEVVLHHHT
-133 SDCYEEEE
+133 ADCYEEEE
-141 VLTCGIESDHV
+141 ELTCGIKSDHV

-191 PEKTDDGAALYDM
+191 PEKTDDGAALYDV
-204 DENNAEESDF
+204 DENSAEESDS
-214 AGESETVADPEPE
+214 AEEPETVADPEPE

-265 HTADC
+265 HTAAC

-284 KTPDRTDADWAEDMV
+284 KTPDRTSVDWAQDMV

-355 QDVIPQYASI
+355 QDIIPQYASI

-373 RMNSEYYTDDPQD
+373 RMNSEYYTDDPQG

-434 GYEPDGETT
+434 GYESDGETT

-451 VALNDVTSF
+451 VALSEVTSF

-474 MDEDEEAQKVGSNV
+474 MEGDEEAKNVDSNV
-488 IDLVDE
+488 IDLVDG
-494 NKELNKT
+494 NNELNT
-501 AFKSFQVA
+501 AAFNSFEVT
-509 AQYKSGKTDKDWTNV
+509 AQWKSGPKDTDWTNV
-524 TNDYVFHEGDS
+524 TADYVFKEGDS
-535 IRVNGTLSLNPDS
+535 IRVNGTLELQKNAFVDEN
-548 FKDKDG
+548 G

-574 DGVLTDPEGKVVGTL
+574 DGVLTDPDGNVVGTL

-597 TIHFKDLGAFD
+597 TIHFKDLKAFD
-608 LEKPVNFWF
+608 LEKPVKFWF
-617 TALATCSGENL
+617 AALATCSGENQ

-638 TTVTVKKNTDIHAEK
+638 TTVTVKKNTDIHAKK
-653 ERLTENIQYEKGNPY
+653 ELLTKDIQYDEKGNPY

-681 EGKVEIKDE
+681 EGKVKIEDQ
-690 IADGKNLYGTYSG
+690 IADWKNLYGTYSD
-703 FVLKKYTD
+703 FALKKYSS
-711 ETDKTGETITVNP
+711 ETDNAGVSISVEPK
-724 TITNPAS
+724 ITNPAT
-731 GAPEKA
+731 GAPKGA
-737 ETKFVI
+737 ETNFVI
-743 DDLDALKAGQRYELT
+743 DGLDALKAGERYVLT
-758 YRYQLSRDLS
+758 YRYQLSRTLS
-768 KNGKL
+768 INGKL

-785 KGNNKQDTD
+785 KKKIDNPSTD
-794 TNSQSFSDRIVKSS
+794 TSYKNFSDRIVKSG

-827 KQNLSDYVITDKI
+827 KQNLSGYVVKDAIQNSK
-840 TDSAAKIDVST
+840 AKIDKDT

-858 KEDACDTVISGGTLK
+858 KEDACKTVISGGTLT
-873 MADGNQGFTYTFPT
+873 MATGDQGFTYTFPT
-887 INERDE
+887 INAGDVM
-893 KPYYKIVYQS
+893 PYYKIVYQS
-903 DAPNGETSIP
+903 DAPNGETSIH
-913 NTVTIAD
+913 NTVTIED
-920 KNGGDEDHTTAN
+920 EKGGDKDSTEVD
-932 GNIQDDGAFFKTTGG
+932 GNIKESGG
-947 NTALQDAGNGL
+947 LIKSITALQDAGNGL
-958 KKATW
+958 QKATW

-982 TFQPAKYD
+982 TFQPATYG

-1023 NDNAIYRPQHWG
+1023 NNDAIYRPQHWG
-1035 HFNDGI
+1035 KLNDGI
-1041 TVTYKFQTTSGEER
+1041 TVTYKFQTASGVES

-1068 LKVTGFRVTVKS
+1068 LKVTGFSVTVSSK
-1080 VKGIRKINIG
+1080 KGIRKINIG
-1090 NSGLGTGYTTY
+1090 NTGSGTGYTTY
-1101 VDVSN
+1101 VDVSKV
-1106 APEDVPCTIQNNA
+1106 PEDVSCSIKNSA

-1124 KDQPATYPYKKEKA
+1124 ADVSKEYTYKKDKA

-1155 NYTKDPSKE
+1155 NYTKDPSK
-1164 YDYATAQQEGI
+1164 DYATAQQEGI
-1175 FYKISLKPAKGRNE
+1175 FYKISVKPAKGRNE
-1189 ITVVDTLPDGLVYN
+1189 ITVVDTLPDGLVYD
-1203 PDATNPSGYKRSAA
+1203 PTRKFSAA
-1217 QAVFSEKFPSSGYV
+1217 QAVFSERSPSSGKVKY
-1231 QADGTIDD
+1231 DGTIDD

-1247 QADETPV
+1247 NADGKPV
-1254 YWWDDHAGLNG
+1254 YWWDNLNNQQDLDG

-1280 DGKTLIFTI
+1280 DGKKLIFTI
-1289 KNLDRI
+1289 KNLDQI
-1295 PDKVKEKCQTIG
+1295 PDTVKEKYQTIG

-1317 TDWANKLESSKV
+1317 TDWENKLESSKV

-1341 TSAKITVKCNDTH
+1341 ASAKITVKCNDTY

-1375 NGLTLNPKSTVI
+1375 DGLTLNPKSPVI

-1409 LYDYTEERDTDDY
+1409 LHDCTENRDTADY
-1422 TLTTDEKKEDSEVTH
+1422 TLTTDEEKENREVTH

-1449 YKFIYTYIVD
+1449 YTFTYTYIVD
-1459 RSQVNSTENVTAE
+1459 RSQVNSSEDVTAQ

-1478 AVWQEASKET
+1478 AVWQEANKET
-1488 IKSSAGGGSVGSKD
+1488 IKSSAGGGSVGAKD
-1502 GKLTLYKVDKNSENK
+1502 GELTLYKVDKNSENK
-1517 VLQGAEFKLTAY
+1517 VLQGAVFELTAY
-1529 NNQNSSWDTAQTV
+1529 DKESGSWNMAQKV
-1542 TATTDENG
+1542 TAITDENG
-1550 EITFVPKAET
+1550 EITFVPTAET
-1560 NTASKV
+1560 NETRKV
-1566 YVSVDTLYKLV
+1566 HVSVDTLYKLV
-1577 ETRAPNGYVL
+1577 ETKAPNGYVL

-1595 WMKDDASVQKKQ
+1595 WMQNDASEQAKQK
-1607 EEAYKTA
+1607 EAYKTA
-1614 TGKTKET
+1614 TGKGKET
-1621 DDVDA
+1621 DAVGA
-1626 DVTSYKDV
+1626 DVTNYKDV
-1634 TYFQTSHSYERKF
+1634 TYFQTGRSYERKF
-1647 TNAPKQLEFEK
+1647 TNAPMQLEFEK
-1658 VWADENGKIMSSP
+1658 VWADEDGKVMSA
-1671 PDGVTKIQLNVYKY
+1671 PDGVKEIKLNVYQY
-1685 TEPVF
+1685 TGTAF
-1690 DKSTAEVQTVTLNTG
+1690 DKSTATLVQTVTLNTD
-1705 NDWREKLLLT
+1705 NQWREKLHLT
-1715 DSDKNTRYYVE
+1715 DSDENTRYYVE

-1784 TVPGIS
+1784 TVTEIS

-1797 KAGVVGQETTQTATL
+1797 KAGVTGKETTQTVKL
-1812 TAAGSWKHV
+1812 TAERGWKHV
-1821 FENLNPDYL
+1821 FEKLDPDYL

-1846 YPEGSSKIT
+1846 YPEGSSGTT
-1855 GVAPGGTVTITNTKA
+1855 GTLPGATVTITNTEA
-1870 STYELPSTGSPG
+1870 PTYELPSTGSPG

-1908 RKRGKSDSCSSDPGN
+1908 RKRGEE
-1923 KPNVGK
+1923 

>member
-1 MEMKNR
+1 MGMKNR

-14 VQRQRHLARRSLA
+14 VQRQRHLARRSVA

-76 EPVCGYEE
+76 EPICGYEE

-91 MDLADDAGDG
+91 MDSADDAGDG

-108 DEAGS
+108 DETGS
-113 EPESEPATQEEP
+113 EPESEPATQEEPEP

-133 SDCYEEEE
+133 SDCYEEKE

-204 DENNAEESDF
+204 DENSAEESDF
-214 AGESETVADPEPE
+214 AGEPETAADPEPE

-240 TGYTVHHHTDEC
+240 TGYTVHHHTAEC

-265 HTADC
+265 HTAAC

-284 KTPDRTDADWAEDMV
+284 KTPERTSMDWAQDMV

-355 QDVIPQYASI
+355 QDIIPQYASI

-434 GYEPDGETT
+434 GCESDGETT

-451 VALNDVTSF
+451 VALNEVTSF

-474 MDEDEEAQKVGSNV
+474 MEEDEEAQKVGSNV
-488 IDLVDE
+488 IDLVDK
-494 NKELNKT
+494 NKELNT
-501 AFKSFQVA
+501 AAFNSFEVT
-509 AQYKSGKTDKDWTNV
+509 AQWKSGKTDNDWTDV
-524 TNDYVFHEGDS
+524 TEDHVFKEGDS

-548 FKDKDG
+548 FRKDG
-554 NTLCDTIVWKSGLTL
+554 KTLCDTIVWDSGLTL
-569 AKALD
+569 AKELD
-574 DGVLTDPEGKVVGTL
+574 NGVLTDPKGDPVGTL
-589 KVTENGVA
+589 KVTEKGVA
-597 TIHFKDLGAFD
+597 TIHFNNLEAFA
-608 LEKPVNFWF
+608 LEKPVKFWF

-638 TTVTVKKNTDIHAEK
+638 TTVTVKKNTDIHAKK
-653 ERLTENIQYEKGNPY
+653 ELLTKNIRYDEKGNPY

-681 EGKVEIKDE
+681 AGKVKIEDL
-690 IADGKNLYGTYSG
+690 IADGKNLYGTYSD
-703 FVLKKYTD
+703 FALKKYTG
-711 ETDKTGETITVNP
+711 ETDNAGKSINVEP
-724 TITNPAS
+724 TITKSAGGVPT
-731 GAPEKA
+731 GA

-743 DDLDALKAGQRYELT
+743 DGLDALKAGERYVLT
-758 YRYQLSRDLS
+758 YRYQLSRTLS

-773 SGDIGNKVTATD
+773 SGSIGNNVIATD
-785 KGNNKQDTD
+785 TGNGTTSPDKTSN
-794 TNSQSFSDRIVKSS
+794 NFLDRIEKSS
-808 NYDSVTRKVTW
+808 NYDSVRRKVTW

-827 KQNLSDYVITDKI
+827 KQNLSGYVIKDEIQK
-840 TDSAAKIDVST
+840 SAAKIDKDT

-858 KEDACDTVISGGTLK
+858 KEDACNIEISGGTRA
-873 MADGNQGFTYTFPT
+873 MTTGDQGFTYTFPT
-887 INERDE
+887 INAGEE
-893 KPYYKIVYQS
+893 KSYYKIVYQS
-903 DAPNGETSIP
+903 DAPDNETSIH

-920 KNGGDEDHTTAN
+920 KDGGDNDSTEVD
-932 GNIQDDGAFFKTTGG
+932 GNIKESGG
-947 NTALQDAGNGL
+947 LLKSKGNHTLQDAGNGL
-958 KKATW
+958 QKATW
-963 YITAL
+963 YITPL
-968 IPREKRFD
+968 IPRAKRFAP
-976 EVTISD
+976 VTISD
-982 TFQPAKYD
+982 TFQQVTYGD
-990 NGQTA
+990 GQTA

-1009 NQDGQKGAMEVYLD
+1009 GGMEVFPDSDPNRYYLTD
-1023 NDNAIYRPQHWG
+1023 WNNQ
-1035 HFNDGI
+1035 GI
-1041 TVTYKFQTTSGEER
+1041 TVTYKFQTASGVEN
-1055 IESTAVPTAEQRE
+1055 IASTDVPTEAQRK
-1068 LKVTGFRVTVKS
+1068 LKVTGFSVTVSSK
-1080 VKGIRKINIG
+1080 KGIRQINIG
-1090 NSGLGTGYTTY
+1090 NTGKGNGYTTY
-1101 VDVSN
+1101 VDVSKV
-1106 APEDVPCTIQNNA
+1106 PENVSCTIQNKA
-1119 HLDGF
+1119 HLEGYDD
-1124 KDQPATYPYKKEKA
+1124 KWAEYPYKKEKA

-1145 VKQVADDAGQ
+1145 VKQVSYDAGQ
-1155 NYTKDPSKE
+1155 NYTKEPSKE
-1164 YDYATAQQEGI
+1164 CDYATAQQEGI

-1189 ITVVDTLPDGLVYN
+1189 ITVVDTLPDGLVYDPN
-1203 PDATNPSGYKRSAA
+1203 ATSPSNNKRSAA
-1217 QAVFSEKFPSSGYV
+1217 QAVFSKKSPSSGTV
-1231 QADGTIDD
+1231 TDNGTVND

-1247 QADETPV
+1247 QEDGTPV
-1254 YWWDDHAGLNG
+1254 YGGENQDGLKS
-1265 FDLTA
+1265 FDLTD
-1270 PENFTVTQSA
+1270 PKNFTVTQSA
-1280 DGKTLIFTI
+1280 DGKTLTFTI
-1289 KNLDRI
+1289 KNLDQI
-1295 PDKVKEKCQTIG
+1295 PNTVKETYQTIG

-1317 TDWANKLESSKV
+1317 TWENKLESSKV
-1329 YQNTANW
+1329 YQNTASW
-1336 TGVGE
+1336 TGVDDA
-1341 TSAKITVKCNDTH
+1341 SAKITVKRNDTH
-1354 LDKKVEQSSN
+1354 LEKTVVQDGN
-1364 GRLTYTVDINP
+1364 GKLTYTVEINP
-1375 NGLTLNPKSTVI
+1375 KGLELNPRSTEI

-1409 LYDYTEERDTDDY
+1409 LFDKTKGQYTDDY
-1422 TLTTDEKKEDSEVTH
+1422 TLTTDEEKDNNSEVTH
-1437 YNMTLTV
+1437 YNMTLRV
-1444 RDGKH
+1444 QDGRH
-1449 YKFIYTYIVD
+1449 YTFTYTYIVD
-1459 RSQVNSTENVTAE
+1459 RSQVNSDANVTAE

-1478 AVWQEASKET
+1478 AVWQEANKET

-1502 GKLTLYKVDKNSENK
+1502 GELTLYKVDKNSENK
-1517 VLQGAEFKLTAY
+1517 VLRDAVFALTAY
-1529 NNQNSSWDTAQTV
+1529 DKESGSWNTAQV
-1542 TATTDENG
+1542 TASTDENG
-1550 EITFVPKAET
+1550 EITFVPITGT

-1566 YVSVDTLYKLV
+1566 YVSADTLYKLV
-1577 ETRAPNGYVL
+1577 ETEAPNGYVL

-1595 WMKDDASVQKKQ
+1595 WMQNDASVQAKQ
-1607 EEAYKTA
+1607 EAAYKAA
-1614 TGKTKET
+1614 TGKGKET
-1621 DDVDA
+1621 EAVDEN
-1626 DVTSYKDV
+1626 VTNYKDV
-1634 TYFQTSHSYERKF
+1634 TYFQTAHSYERKF
-1647 TNAPKQLEFEK
+1647 TNAPKQLELQK
-1658 VWADENGKIMSSP
+1658 VWADEDGKIMSSP
-1671 PDGVTKIQLNVYKY
+1671 PDGVTEIQLNVYQY
-1685 TEPVF
+1685 TEAEF
-1690 DKSTAEVQTVTLNTG
+1690 NKNTAKFVKTVTLNTG

-1715 DSDKNTRYYVE
+1715 DSDENTRYYVE
-1726 EVDVPA
+1726 EVNVPD
-1732 GYQVTY
+1732 GYKVTY
-1738 TNNAKEQTQLGYA
+1738 TNRAKEQTQLGYA

-1766 LTVYKNWCDQN
+1766 LTVYKNWYDQN

-1784 TVPGIS
+1784 TVTGIS

-1797 KAGVVGQETTQTATL
+1797 KEGMAGEVTTQTATL
-1812 TAAGSWKHV
+1812 TAKGGWKHV
-1821 FENLNPDYL
+1821 FEKLNPDYL

-1846 YPEGSSKIT
+1846 YSEGSSD
-1855 GVAPGGTVTITNTKA
+1855 VAPGGTVTITNTEA
-1870 STYELPSTGSPG
+1870 PTYELPSTGSPG

-1908 RKRGKSDSCSSDPGN
+1908 RKRGEE
-1923 KPNVGK
+1923 

>member
-14 VQRQRHLARRSLA
+14 VQRQRHLARRTVA

-91 MDLADDAGDG
+91 MDSADDAGDG

-125 EVVLHHHT
+125 EPEVVLHHHT
-133 SDCYEEEE
+133 ADCYEEQE

-191 PEKTDDGAALYDM
+191 PEETDDGAALYDR
-204 DENNAEESDF
+204 DENSAEESDF
-214 AGESETVADPEPE
+214 AEEPETAADPEPE

-240 TGYTVHHHTDEC
+240 TGYTVHHHTAEC

-265 HTADC
+265 HTAAC

-284 KTPDRTDADWAEDMV
+284 KTPARTDADWAEDMV
-299 LVARSQLGYTE
+299 LVAKSQLGYTE

-336 YADWDSTFVAYCLY
+336 YADWDCTFVAYCLY

-373 RMNSEYYTDDPQD
+373 RMNSEYYTDDPQG

-434 GYEPDGETT
+434 GCESDGETT

-451 VALNDVTSF
+451 VALADVTSF

-474 MDEDEEAQKVGSNV
+474 MGEDEEAQKVGSNV
-488 IDLVDE
+488 IYLLDE
-494 NKELNKT
+494 NNELNKT
-501 AFKSFQVA
+501 AFKSFEVA
-509 AQYKSGKTDKDWTNV
+509 AQYKSGKTDSDWTDV
-524 TNDYVFHEGDS
+524 TNGYVFQEGDS
-535 IRVNGTLSLNPDS
+535 IRVKGTLSLNPDS
-548 FKDKDG
+548 FRKDG
-554 NTLCDTIVWKSGLTL
+554 NTLCDTIVWNSGLTL
-569 AKALD
+569 AKELD
-574 DGVLTDPEGKVVGTL
+574 NGVLTDPDGNVVGTL
-589 KVTENGVA
+589 KVTVDGVA
-597 TIHFKDLGAFD
+597 TIHFEDLEAFD
-608 LEKPVNFWF
+608 LTKPVNFWF
-617 TALATCSGENL
+617 TALATCSGEKL
-628 EQKITFPGTG
+628 EQEIAFPGTG
-638 TTVTVKKNTDIHAEK
+638 TTITVKKNTDIHAEK
-653 ERLTENIQYEKGNPY
+653 ELLTENIQYDKNGNPY
-668 LEYRVTVSSENGT
+668 LEYQVTVSSEKGT
-681 EGKVEIKDE
+681 EGKVKIEDQ
-690 IADGKNLYGTYSG
+690 IADWKNLYGTYSD
-703 FVLKKYTD
+703 FALKKYSNG
-711 ETDKTGETITVNP
+711 EDKTGESILVKP
-724 TITNPAS
+724 TITNPAG
-731 GAPEKA
+731 GAPKGA
-737 ETKFVI
+737 ETKFEI
-743 DDLDALKAGQRYELT
+743 DGLGALKAGERYELT

-773 SGDIGNKVTATD
+773 SGSIGNNVIATD
-785 KGNNKQDTD
+785 TGNGKFSPDE
-794 TNSQSFSDRIVKSS
+794 NSKNFSDRIEKSG

-827 KQNLSDYVITDKI
+827 KQNLSGYVVTDEI
-840 TDSAAKIDVST
+840 QNSAAKIDENT

-858 KEDACDTVISGGTLK
+858 KEDACKTEIPGGTLV
-873 MADGNQGFTYTFPT
+873 MATGNQGFTYTFPT
-887 INERDE
+887 VNAGDE

-903 DAPNGETSIP
+903 DAPNGETSIQ
-913 NTVTIAD
+913 NTVTIKD
-920 KNGGDEDHTTAN
+920 KDGGDKDSTTVK
-932 GNIQDDGAFFKTTGG
+932 GNIQESGGFVKTTGG
-947 NTALQDAGNGL
+947 NTALKDAGNGL

-982 TFQPAKYD
+982 TFQPATYG

-1035 HFNDGI
+1035 KFNDGI
-1041 TVTYKFQTTSGEER
+1041 TVTYTFQTASGEQS
-1055 IESTAVPTAEQRE
+1055 IESTAVPTEEQRA
-1068 LKVTGFRVTVKS
+1068 LKVTGFRVTVSS

-1090 NSGLGTGYTTY
+1090 NTGLGTGYTTY

-1106 APEDVPCTIQNNA
+1106 VPEEVPCTIQNKA
-1119 HLDGF
+1119 HLEGWGD
-1124 KDQPATYPYKKEKA
+1124 KSAEYPYKKEKA

-1145 VKQVADDAGQ
+1145 VKQVACDAGQ

-1189 ITVVDTLPDGLVYN
+1189 ITVVDTLPDGLVYD
-1203 PDATNPSGYKRSAA
+1203 PAHKYSAA
-1217 QAVFSEKFPSSGYV
+1217 QAVFSEKSPSSGKVKY
-1231 QADGTIDD
+1231 DGTIDD

-1247 QADETPV
+1247 REDGTPV
-1254 YWWDDHAGLNG
+1254 YSWENHDGLKG

-1280 DGKTLIFTI
+1280 DGKTLTFTI
-1289 KNLDRI
+1289 KNLDQI
-1295 PDKVKEKCQTIG
+1295 PDKVKEKYQTIG

-1317 TDWANKLESSKV
+1317 TDWENQLESSKV
-1329 YQNTANW
+1329 YQNTASW
-1336 TGVGE
+1336 TGVGDA
-1341 TSAKITVKCNDTH
+1341 SAKITVKRGDTH
-1354 LDKKVEQSSN
+1354 LEKTVVQSGN
-1364 GRLTYTVDINP
+1364 GKLTYTVEINP
-1375 NGLTLNPKSTVI
+1375 DGLELNPQSTEI
-1387 TLYDTFTVNKRG
+1387 TLYDMFTVNKRG

-1409 LYDYTEERDTDDY
+1409 LYDHTEERDTEDY
-1422 TLTTDEKKEDSEVTH
+1422 TLTTDEEKDGSEVTH

-1444 RDGKH
+1444 RDGRH
-1449 YKFIYTYIVD
+1449 YTFTYTYIVD
-1459 RSQVNSTENVTAE
+1459 RSQVNSNVDVTAE

-1502 GKLTLYKVDKNSENK
+1502 GELTLYKVDKNSENK
-1517 VLQGAEFKLTAY
+1517 VLQGAEFELTAY
-1529 NNQNSSWDTAQTV
+1529 DKKNGSWNTAQKV
-1542 TATTDENG
+1542 TAYTDEHG

-1566 YVSVDTLYKLV
+1566 YVSADTLYKLV
-1577 ETRAPNGYVL
+1577 ETKAPNGYVL

-1595 WMKDDASVQKKQ
+1595 WMQNDASEQAKQKA
-1607 EEAYKTA
+1607 AYIKA
-1614 TGKTKET
+1614 TGKGKET
-1621 DDVDA
+1621 DEVDA
-1626 DVTSYKDV
+1626 NVTSYRSV
-1634 TYFQTSHSYERKF
+1634 TYFQTGRSYERKF
-1647 TNAPKQLEFEK
+1647 TNAPMQLEFEK
-1658 VWADENGKIMSSP
+1658 VWADENGKITSP
-1671 PDGVTKIQLNVYKY
+1671 PDGVKEIQLNVYKY
-1685 TEPVF
+1685 DTGTAF
-1690 DKSTAEVQTVTLNTG
+1690 DKDKATLVQTVTLNTD
-1705 NDWREKLLLT
+1705 NQWRETLLLT
-1715 DSDKNTRYYVE
+1715 DSNENTRYYVE
-1726 EVDVPA
+1726 EVNVPN
-1732 GYQVTY
+1732 GYKVTY
-1738 TNNAKEQTQLGYA
+1738 TNRAGEQTQLGYA

-1784 TVPGIS
+1784 MVAEIS

-1797 KAGVVGQETTQTATL
+1797 KEGVTGDETTQTATL
-1812 TAAGSWKHV
+1812 TAKGGWKHV

-1846 YPEGSSKIT
+1846 YPEGSGETT
-1855 GVAPGGTVTITNTKA
+1855 GVAPGGTVTITNTEA
-1870 STYELPSTGSPG
+1870 PTYELPSTGSPG

-1908 RKRGKSDSCSSDPGN
+1908 RKRGEE
-1923 KPNVGK
+1923 

>member
-1 MEMKNR
+1 
-7 FQEAIQN
+7 
-14 VQRQRHLARRSLA
+14 
-27 MVLVLAMLTA
+27 MLTA

-76 EPVCGYEE
+76 EPICGYEE

-91 MDLADDAGDG
+91 MDSADDAGDG

-113 EPESEPATQEEP
+113 EPESEPAAQEEPEP

-133 SDCYEEEE
+133 ADCYEEEE

-191 PEKTDDGAALYDM
+191 PEQTDDGAALYDT
-204 DENNAEESDF
+204 DENSAEESDS
-214 AGESETVADPEPE
+214 AGEPETVADPEPE

-240 TGYTVHHHTDEC
+240 TGYTVHHHTAEC

-265 HTADC
+265 HTAAC

-284 KTPDRTDADWAEDMV
+284 KTPDRTSVDWAQDMV

-355 QDVIPQYASI
+355 QDIIPQYASI

-373 RMNSEYYTDDPQD
+373 RMNSEYYTDDPQE

-434 GYEPDGETT
+434 GCESDGETT
-443 IDQVAEVS
+443 IDQVAEVE
-451 VALNDVTSF
+451 VALSEVTSF

-474 MDEDEEAQKVGSNV
+474 MEEDEEAQKVDSNV
-488 IDLVDE
+488 IYLVGKDQ
-494 NKELNKT
+494 KLNET
-501 AFKSFQVA
+501 DFKSFEVA
-509 AQYKSGKTDKDWTNV
+509 AQYKYGPKDSDWADIKD
-524 TNDYVFHEGDS
+524 DYVFREGDS
-535 IRVNGTLSLNPDS
+535 IRVKGTLLLNPDS
-548 FKDKDG
+548 FIDKDG
-554 NTLCDTIVWKSGLTL
+554 KTLCNTIVWNSGLKL
-569 AKALD
+569 AKELD
-574 DGVLTDPEGKVVGTL
+574 NGVLTDPDGNVVGTL

-597 TIHFKDLGAFD
+597 TIHFTNLKAFD

-617 TALATCSGENL
+617 TALATCSGEDL
-628 EQKITFPGTG
+628 EQEITFPGTG
-638 TTVTVKKNTDIHAEK
+638 TTVTVKKNTDIHAKK
-653 ERLTENIQYEKGNPY
+653 ELLTKDIQYDQKGNPY
-668 LEYRVTVSSENGT
+668 LEYRVTVSSEKGT
-681 EGKVEIKDE
+681 AGTVKIEDQ
-690 IADGKNLYGTYSG
+690 IADWKNLYGTYSD
-703 FVLKKYTD
+703 FALKKYSSKTD
-711 ETDKTGETITVNP
+711 QTGKSIDVNP

-731 GAPEKA
+731 GAPAKA
-737 ETKFVI
+737 DTHFEI
-743 DDLDALKAGQRYELT
+743 NNLDALKAGERYVLT
-758 YRYQLSRDLS
+758 YRYQLSRTLS

-773 SGDIGNKVTATD
+773 SGSIGNNVTATD
-785 KGNNKQDTD
+785 NGNNKTD
-794 TNSQSFSDRIVKSS
+794 ADDASKNFLDRIKKSS
-808 NYDSVTRKVTW
+808 NYDSVRRKVTW

-827 KQNLSDYVITDKI
+827 KQNLSGYVVTDEI
-840 TDSAAKIDVST
+840 QNSAAKIDKNT

-858 KEDACDTVISGGTLK
+858 KEDACEAEIPGGTLE
-873 MADGNQGFTYTFPT
+873 MATGDQGFTYKFPT
-887 INERDE
+887 INAGDV

-903 DAPNGETSIP
+903 DAPNGETSIH
-913 NTVTIAD
+913 NTVTITD
-920 KNGGDEDHTTAN
+920 KGGGDKDSTEVD
-932 GNIQDDGAFFKTTGG
+932 GNIQESGSFFKGKG
-947 NTALQDAGNGL
+947 NHTLQDVGNGL
-958 KKATW
+958 QKATW

-968 IPREKRFD
+968 IPRDKRTT
-976 EVTISD
+976 ELTISD
-982 TFQPAKYD
+982 TFQQVTYG
-990 NGQTA
+990 NGKIA

-1009 NQDGQKGAMEVYLD
+1009 NKTDQKGAMEVYLD
-1023 NDNAIYRPQHWG
+1023 NDGATYRPQHWNG
-1035 HFNDGI
+1035 VNNYKLI
-1041 TVTYKFQTTSGEER
+1041 TVTYKFHTADGDD
-1055 IESTAVPTAEQRE
+1055 IEIDSAQDAPAADVKQK
-1068 LKVTGFRVTVKS
+1068 KVTGFSVTVKS
-1080 VKGIRKINIG
+1080 EESIRKVNIG
-1090 NSGLGTGYTTY
+1090 HTNYGDIGYTTY
-1101 VDVSN
+1101 VDVSDV
-1106 APEDVPCTIQNNA
+1106 PEDVSCSIKNEASSPIFSNKPSQEYT
-1119 HLDGF
+1119 
-1124 KDQPATYPYKKEKA
+1124 YKKDKA

-1145 VKQVADDAGQ
+1145 VKQVSYDAGS
-1155 NYTKDPSKE
+1155 NYAQEPDAA
-1164 YDYATAQQEGI
+1164 YDYNKASEEGI

-1189 ITVVDTLPDGLVYN
+1189 ITVVDTLPDGLVYDPN
-1203 PDATNPSGYKRSAA
+1203 ASNYKRSAA
-1217 QAVFSEKFPSSGYV
+1217 QAVFSKKSPSSGFV
-1231 QADGTIDD
+1231 QADGMVND

-1247 QADETPV
+1247 QADGKPV
-1254 YWWDDHAGLNG
+1254 YWWEPHDGLAG

-1280 DGKTLIFTI
+1280 DGKTLTFTI
-1289 KNLDRI
+1289 KNLDQI
-1295 PDKVKEKCQTIG
+1295 PDTVKESYQTIG

-1317 TDWANKLESSKV
+1317 AHWANQLESSKV
-1329 YQNTANW
+1329 YQNTASW
-1336 TGVGE
+1336 TGVGDA
-1341 TSAKITVKCNDTH
+1341 SAKITVKRDDTH
-1354 LDKKVEQSSN
+1354 LEKTVVQDGN
-1364 GRLTYTVDINP
+1364 GKLTYTVEINP
-1375 NGLTLNPKSTVI
+1375 KGLNLNPKSNEI

-1409 LYDYTEERDTDDY
+1409 LYDHTVNQNTDDY
-1422 TLTTDEKKEDSEVTH
+1422 MLTTDEKKEGSQVTH

-1444 RDGKH
+1444 RDGRP
-1449 YKFIYTYIVD
+1449 YTFTYTYIVD
-1459 RSQVNSTENVTAE
+1459 RSQVNSDEEVTAK
-1472 NKARVT
+1472 NKARIT
-1478 AVWQEASKET
+1478 AVWQEANKQT
-1488 IKSSAGGGSVGSKD
+1488 ITSSAGGGSVGAID
-1502 GKLTLYKVDKNSENK
+1502 GELTLYKVDKNSENK
-1517 VLQGAEFKLTAY
+1517 VLQGAEFALTAY
-1529 NNQNSSWDTAQTV
+1529 DQKNGSWNTEQV
-1542 TATTDENG
+1542 TARTDEHG
-1550 EITFVPKAET
+1550 EITFVPKEGT
-1560 NTASKV
+1560 NDTSKV

-1577 ETRAPNGYVL
+1577 ETKAPDGYVL

-1595 WMKDDASVQKKQ
+1595 WMRNDASDQAEQKA
-1607 EEAYKTA
+1607 AYIKA
-1614 TGKTKET
+1614 TGKGKET
-1621 DDVDA
+1621 EKVDA
-1626 DVTSYKDV
+1626 DVTKYKDV
-1634 TYFQTSHSYERKF
+1634 TYFQTAHSYEQKF
-1647 TNAPKQLEFEK
+1647 TNAPKQLELQK
-1658 VWADENGKIMSSP
+1658 VWADEDGKITSP
-1671 PDGVTKIQLNVYKY
+1671 PDGVTAIQLNVYQY
-1685 TEPVF
+1685 TEAEF
-1690 DKSTAEVQTVTLNTG
+1690 NKNTAKFVKTVTLNTG
-1705 NDWREKLLLT
+1705 NDWRATLLLK
-1715 DSDKNTRYYVE
+1715 DSDKNTHYYVE
-1726 EVDVPA
+1726 EVNVPN
-1732 GYQVTY
+1732 GYKVTY
-1738 TNNAKEQTQLGYA
+1738 TNRAGDQTQLGYA

-1777 GTPTSNS
+1777 GTPTSS
-1784 TVPGIS
+1784 TVEQIS

-1797 KAGVVGQETTQTATL
+1797 KEGVTGGETTQTATL
-1812 TAAGSWKHV
+1812 TAAVSWKHV

-1846 YPEGSSKIT
+1846 YPEGSSD
-1855 GVAPGGTVTITNTKA
+1855 VAPGGTVTITNTEA
-1870 STYELPSTGSPG
+1870 PTYELPSTGSPG

-1908 RKRGKSDSCSSDPGN
+1908 RKRGEE
-1923 KPNVGK
+1923 

>member
-14 VQRQRHLARRSLA
+14 VQRQRHLARRSVA

-51 AADDTRY
+51 TADDTRY

-76 EPVCGYEE
+76 EPICGYEE

-113 EPESEPATQEEP
+113 EPESEPATQEEPEP

-191 PEKTDDGAALYDM
+191 PEETDDGAALYDR
-204 DENNAEESDF
+204 DENSAEESDS
-214 AGESETVADPEPE
+214 AEEPETVADPEPE

-240 TGYTVHHHTDEC
+240 TGYTVHHHTAEC

-265 HTADC
+265 HTAAC

-284 KTPDRTDADWAEDMV
+284 KTPARTDADWAQDMV

-336 YADWDSTFVAYCLY
+336 YADWDCTFVAYCLY

-355 QDVIPQYASI
+355 QDIIPQYASI

-373 RMNSEYYTDDPQD
+373 RMNSEYYTDDPQG

-434 GYEPDGETT
+434 GCESDGETT

-451 VALNDVTSF
+451 VALEDVTSF

-474 MDEDEEAQKVGSNV
+474 MDGDEEAKNVGSNV
-488 IDLVDE
+488 IDLVDG
-494 NKELNKT
+494 NKKLNET
-501 AFKSFQVA
+501 AFNSFKVV
-509 AQYKSGKTDKDWTNV
+509 AQYKYGPKDNDWANV
-524 TNDYVFHEGDS
+524 TDDYVFKEGDS
-535 IRVNGTLSLNPDS
+535 IRVNGTLSLKPDS
-548 FKDKDG
+548 FIDKDG
-554 NTLCDTIVWKSGLTL
+554 KTLCDTIVWNSGLKL
-569 AKALD
+569 AKELD
-574 DGVLTDPEGKVVGTL
+574 DGVLTDPEGNVVGTL
-589 KVTENGVA
+589 KVTEDGVA
-597 TIHFKDLGAFD
+597 TIHFDDLSKFELA
-608 LEKPVNFWF
+608 KPVKFWF

-628 EQKITFPGTG
+628 KQEIAFPGTG
-638 TTVTVKKNTDIHAEK
+638 TTVTVKKNTDIHAKK
-653 ERLTENIQYEKGNPY
+653 ELLTKNIQYEKGNPY
-668 LEYRVTVSSENGT
+668 LEYQVTVSSENGT
-681 EGKVEIKDE
+681 EGKVKIEDQ
-690 IADGKNLYGTYSG
+690 IAEWKNLYGTYSN
-703 FVLKKYTD
+703 FALKKYSS
-711 ETDKTGETITVNP
+711 ETDQTGTSISVQP
-724 TITNPAS
+724 TITNSAS
-731 GAPEKA
+731 GAPKGA
-737 ETKFVI
+737 QTNFVI
-743 DDLDALKAGQRYELT
+743 DGLDALKAGERYELT
-758 YRYQLSRDLS
+758 YRYQLSRGLS

-773 SGDIGNKVTATD
+773 SGSIGNKVIATD
-785 KGNNKQDTD
+785 KGNDESSPD
-794 TNSQSFSDRIVKSS
+794 ENSTSFSDRIEKSS
-808 NYDSVTRKVTW
+808 SYDSVRRKVTW

-840 TDSAAKIDVST
+840 TDSAAKIDLST

-858 KEDACDTVISGGTLK
+858 KEDACNKEILGGTPT
-873 MADGNQGFTYTFPT
+873 MATGNQGFTYTFPT
-887 INERDE
+887 INAGEE
-893 KPYYKIVYQS
+893 KSYYKIVYQS

-920 KNGGDEDHTTAN
+920 KDGGDKDSTTVN
-932 GNIQDDGAFFKTTGG
+932 GNIQESGGLSKTTGG

-1009 NQDGQKGAMEVYLD
+1009 NKTDRNGAMEVYLD
-1023 NDNAIYRPQHWG
+1023 NDDRTFRPQHWG
-1035 HFNDGI
+1035 KFNDGI
-1041 TVTYKFQTTSGEER
+1041 TVTYTFQTASGEKS
-1055 IESTAVPTAEQRE
+1055 IKSTAVPTEEQRT
-1068 LKVTGFRVTVKS
+1068 LKVTGFSVTVNS

-1106 APEDVPCTIQNNA
+1106 APEDVPCTIQNKA

-1124 KDQPATYPYKKEKA
+1124 GDKSAEYPYKKDKA

-1145 VKQVADDAGQ
+1145 VKQVADDAGKS
-1155 NYTKDPSKE
+1155 YTKDPSKE

-1189 ITVVDTLPDGLVYN
+1189 ITVVDTLPDGLVYD
-1203 PDATNPSGYKRSAA
+1203 PAHKFSAA
-1217 QAVFSEKFPSSGYV
+1217 QAVFSAKSPSSGIVKY
-1231 QADGTIDD
+1231 DGTIDD

-1247 QADETPV
+1247 KEDGTPV
-1254 YWWDDHAGLNG
+1254 YWWYNLNNQEGLEG

-1280 DGKTLIFTI
+1280 DGKKLIFTI
-1289 KNLDRI
+1289 RNLDQI
-1295 PDKVKEKCQTIG
+1295 PNKVKESYQTIG

-1317 TDWANKLESSKV
+1317 TDWENKLESSKV

-1336 TGVGE
+1336 TGVGDA
-1341 TSAKITVKCNDTH
+1341 SAKITVKRGDTH
-1354 LDKKVEQSSN
+1354 LEKTVVQN
-1364 GRLTYTVDINP
+1364 GNGKLTYTVEINP
-1375 NGLTLNPKSTVI
+1375 KGLELNPQSTEI

-1409 LYDYTEERDTDDY
+1409 LYDHTEKQYTEDY
-1422 TLTTDEKKEDSEVTH
+1422 TLTTDEKKGDSEVTH

-1444 RDGKH
+1444 RDGRR
-1449 YKFIYTYIVD
+1449 YTFTYTYIVD
-1459 RSQVNSTENVTAE
+1459 RSQVNSDKDVTAE
-1472 NKARVT
+1472 NKARIT
-1478 AVWQEASKET
+1478 AVWQEANKET
-1488 IKSSAGGGSVGSKD
+1488 IKSSAGGGSVGAKD
-1502 GKLTLYKVDKNSENK
+1502 GELTLYKVDKNSENK
-1517 VLQGAEFKLTAY
+1517 VLSGAEFALTAY
-1529 NNQNSSWDTAQTV
+1529 DKESSSWNTAQKV
-1542 TATTDENG
+1542 TAITDENG
-1550 EITFVPKAET
+1550 EITFVPKTGT
-1560 NTASKV
+1560 NEASKV
-1566 YVSVDTLYKLV
+1566 YVSADTLYKLV
-1577 ETRAPNGYVL
+1577 ETKAPNGYVL

-1595 WMKDDASVQKKQ
+1595 WMQNDASEQAKQ
-1607 EEAYKTA
+1607 EDAYKTA
-1614 TGKTKET
+1614 TGKGKET
-1621 DDVDA
+1621 EAVDA
-1626 DVTSYKDV
+1626 DVTSYRSV
-1634 TYFQTSHSYERKF
+1634 TYFQTGHSYERKF
-1647 TNAPKQLEFEK
+1647 TNAPKQLELQK
-1658 VWADENGKIMSSP
+1658 VWADENGKITAP
-1671 PDGVTKIQLNVYKY
+1671 PDGVEIKLNVYKY
-1685 TEPVF
+1685 DTGTVF
-1690 DKSTAEVQTVTLNTG
+1690 NKDTAEVQTVTLNTG
-1705 NDWREKLLLT
+1705 NDWREKLHLT
-1715 DSDKNTRYYVE
+1715 DSNENTRYYVE
-1726 EVDVPA
+1726 EVNVPN
-1732 GYQVTY
+1732 GYKVTY
-1738 TNNAKEQTQLGYA
+1738 TNRADEQTQLGYA

-1784 TVPGIS
+1784 TVTEIR

-1797 KAGVVGQETTQTATL
+1797 KEGVTGEKTTQTATL
-1812 TAAGSWKHV
+1812 TAAGSWKYV

-1846 YPEGSSKIT
+1846 YPEGSSD
-1855 GVAPGGTVTITNTKA
+1855 VAPGGTVTITNTEA
-1870 STYELPSTGSPG
+1870 PTYELPSTGSPG

-1908 RKRGKSDSCSSDPGN
+1908 RKRGEE
-1923 KPNVGK
+1923 

>member
-14 VQRQRHLARRSLA
+14 VQRQRHLARRTVA

-76 EPVCGYEE
+76 EPICGYEE

-91 MDLADDAGDG
+91 MDSADDAGDG

-125 EVVLHHHT
+125 EPEVVLHHHT
-133 SDCYEEEE
+133 SDCYEEQE

-191 PEKTDDGAALYDM
+191 PEETDDGAALYDR
-204 DENNAEESDF
+204 DENSAEESDS
-214 AGESETVADPEPE
+214 AEEPETAADPEPE

-240 TGYTVHHHTDEC
+240 TGYTIHHHTAEC
-252 YGKVLICGKEEHE
+252 YGKVLICGKEEHT
-265 HTADC
+265 HTAEC
-270 LVNPNAEIDAEYDA
+270 LINPNAEIDAEYDA
-284 KTPDRTDADWAEDMV
+284 KTPARTDADWAQDMV
-299 LVARSQLGYTE
+299 LVAKSQLGYTE

-355 QDVIPQYASI
+355 QDIIPQYASI

-386 FASILPG
+386 FGGILPG

-434 GYEPDGETT
+434 GCESDGETT

-451 VALNDVTSF
+451 VELSDVTSV

-474 MDEDEEAQKVGSNV
+474 MEEDEEAKNVGSNV
-488 IDLVDE
+488 IDLVDG
-494 NKELNKT
+494 NKKLNET
-501 AFKSFQVA
+501 AFNSFEVV
-509 AQYKSGKTDKDWTNV
+509 AQYKYGPKDNDWANV
-524 TNDYVFHEGDS
+524 TDDYVFKEGDS
-535 IRVNGTLSLNPDS
+535 IRVNGTLSLKPDS
-548 FKDKDG
+548 FIDKDG
-554 NTLCDTIVWKSGLTL
+554 KTLCDTIVWNSGLTL
-569 AKALD
+569 AKELD
-574 DGVLTDPEGKVVGTL
+574 NGVLTDPDGNVVGTL
-589 KVTENGVA
+589 KVRVDGVA
-597 TIHFKDLGAFD
+597 TIHFNDLEAFD
-608 LEKPVNFWF
+608 LTKPVNFWF
-617 TALATCSGENL
+617 TALATCSGEDL
-628 EQKITFPGTG
+628 KQEITFPGTG
-638 TTVTVKKNTDIHAEK
+638 TTVTVKKNTDIHAKK
-653 ERLTENIQYEKGNPY
+653 ELLTKNIQYEKGNPY

-681 EGKVEIKDE
+681 EGKVKIEDQ
-690 IADGKNLYGTYSG
+690 IAEWKNLYGTYSD
-703 FVLKKYTD
+703 FALKKYSS
-711 ETDKTGETITVNP
+711 ETDKTGTSISVQP
-724 TITNPAS
+724 TITNSAS
-731 GAPEKA
+731 GAPTGAQTRFE
-737 ETKFVI
+737 I
-743 DDLDALKAGQRYELT
+743 DNLDALKAGERYELT
-758 YRYQLSRDLS
+758 YRYQLSRDLCTD
-768 KNGKL
+768 KKL
-773 SGDIGNKVTATD
+773 SGSIGNKVIATD
-785 KGNNKQDTD
+785 KGNEKFSPSE
-794 TNSQSFSDRIVKSS
+794 NSTSFSDRIEKSS
-808 NYDSVTRKVTW
+808 NYDSVRRKVTW

-827 KQNLSDYVITDKI
+827 KQNLSGYVIKDEIQK
-840 TDSAAKIDVST
+840 SAAKIDKDT

-858 KEDACDTVISGGTLK
+858 KEDACNTEISGGTRA
-873 MADGNQGFTYTFPT
+873 MTTGDQGFTYTFPT
-887 INERDE
+887 INAGEE
-893 KPYYKIVYQS
+893 KSYYKIVYQS

-920 KNGGDEDHTTAN
+920 KDGKDKDSTTVN
-932 GNIQDDGAFFKTTGG
+932 GNIQESGGLSKTTGG
-947 NTALQDAGNGL
+947 NTALKDAGNGRQ
-958 KKATW
+958 KATW

-982 TFQPAKYD
+982 TFQPATYG

-1009 NQDGQKGAMEVYLD
+1009 NKTDRNGAMEVYLD

-1035 HFNDGI
+1035 KFNDGI
-1041 TVTYKFQTTSGEER
+1041 TVTYTFQTASGEKS
-1055 IESTAVPTAEQRE
+1055 IESTAVPTEEQRT
-1068 LKVTGFRVTVKS
+1068 LKVTGFSVTVNS

-1106 APEDVPCTIQNNA
+1106 APEDVPCTIKNKA

-1124 KDQPATYPYKKEKA
+1124 GDKSAEYPYKKDKA

-1145 VKQVADDAGQ
+1145 VKQVACDAGQ
-1155 NYTKDPSKE
+1155 NYTKNPSKE

-1189 ITVVDTLPDGLVYN
+1189 ITVVDTLPDGLVYD
-1203 PDATNPSGYKRSAA
+1203 PTHKYSAA
-1217 QAVFSEKFPSSGYV
+1217 QAVFSEKSPSSGKVKY
-1231 QADGTIDD
+1231 DGTIDD

-1247 QADETPV
+1247 WEDGTPV
-1254 YWWDDHAGLNG
+1254 YSWENHDGLKG

-1280 DGKTLIFTI
+1280 DGKTLTFTI
-1289 KNLDRI
+1289 KNLDQI
-1295 PDKVKEKCQTIG
+1295 PDKVKEKYQTIG

-1317 TDWANKLESSKV
+1317 TDWENQLESSKV
-1329 YQNTANW
+1329 YQNTASW
-1336 TGVGE
+1336 TGVGDA
-1341 TSAKITVKCNDTH
+1341 SAKITVKRGDTH
-1354 LDKKVEQSSN
+1354 LEKTVVQSGN
-1364 GRLTYTVDINP
+1364 GKLTYTVEINP
-1375 NGLTLNPKSTVI
+1375 DGLELNPQSTEI
-1387 TLYDTFTVNKRG
+1387 TLYDMFTVNKRG

-1409 LYDYTEERDTDDY
+1409 LYDHTEERDTEDY
-1422 TLTTDEKKEDSEVTH
+1422 TLTTDEEKDGSEVTH

-1444 RDGKH
+1444 RDGRH
-1449 YKFIYTYIVD
+1449 YTFTYTYIVD
-1459 RSQVNSTENVTAE
+1459 RSQVDSKVDVTAE
-1472 NKARVT
+1472 NKARIT
-1478 AVWQEASKET
+1478 AVWQEANKET
-1488 IKSSAGGGSVGSKD
+1488 IKSSAGGGSVGAKD
-1502 GKLTLYKVDKNSENK
+1502 GELTLYKVDKNSENK
-1517 VLQGAEFKLTAY
+1517 VLSGAEFALMAYDKESGSWNTAK
-1529 NNQNSSWDTAQTV
+1529 TV
-1542 TATTDENG
+1542 TATTDQNG
-1550 EITFVPKAET
+1550 EITFVPKAGANET
-1560 NTASKV
+1560 SKV
-1566 YVSVDTLYKLV
+1566 YVSADTLYKLV
-1577 ETRAPNGYVL
+1577 ETKAPNGYVL
-1587 DAKPLYFI
+1587 DAKPFYFI

-1607 EEAYKTA
+1607 EEAYIKA
-1614 TGKTKET
+1614 TGKAKET
-1621 DDVDA
+1621 DAVDA
-1626 DVTSYKDV
+1626 DVANYKSV
-1634 TYFQTSHSYERKF
+1634 TYFQTGRSYERKF

-1658 VWADENGKIMSSP
+1658 VWADENGKIMSP
-1671 PDGVTKIQLNVYKY
+1671 PDGVKEIKLNVYKY
-1685 TEPVF
+1685 DTETVF
-1690 DKSTAEVQTVTLNTG
+1690 NKDTATLVQTVKLNTD
-1705 NDWREKLLLT
+1705 NQWREKLHLT
-1715 DSDKNTRYYVE
+1715 DSNENTRYYVE
-1726 EVDVPA
+1726 EVDVPN
-1732 GYQVTY
+1732 GYKVTY
-1738 TNNAKEQTQLGYA
+1738 TNRAGEQTQLGYA

-1784 TVPGIS
+1784 TVKEIR

-1797 KAGVVGQETTQTATL
+1797 KEGVAGENTTETVTL
-1812 TAAGSWKHV
+1812 TAAGSWKYV
-1821 FENLNPDYL
+1821 FENLDPDYL

-1846 YPEGSSKIT
+1846 YPEGSGETT
-1855 GVAPGGTVTITNTKA
+1855 GVAPGGTVTITNTEA

-1908 RKRGKSDSCSSDPGN
+1908 RKRGEE
-1923 KPNVGK
+1923 

>member
-14 VQRQRHLARRSLA
+14 VQRQRHLARRSVA

-51 AADDTRY
+51 TADDTHY

-76 EPVCGYEE
+76 EPICGYEE

-91 MDLADDAGDG
+91 MDSADDAGDG

-125 EVVLHHHT
+125 EPEVVLHHHT
-133 SDCYEEEE
+133 ADCYEEQEE
-141 VLTCGIESDHV
+141 LTCGIESDHV

-191 PEKTDDGAALYDM
+191 PEETDDGAALYDT
-204 DENNAEESDF
+204 DENSAEESDS
-214 AGESETVADPEPE
+214 AEEPETAADPEPE
-227 KEATKPETDDEID
+227 QEATKPETDDEID
-240 TGYTVHHHTDEC
+240 TGYTVHHHTAEC

-265 HTADC
+265 HTAAC

-284 KTPDRTDADWAEDMV
+284 KTPARTDADWAQDMV
-299 LVARSQLGYTE
+299 LVAKSQLGYTE

-336 YADWDSTFVAYCLY
+336 YADWDCTFVAYCLY

-355 QDVIPQYASI
+355 QDIIPQYASI

-373 RMNSEYYTDDPQD
+373 RMNSEYYTDDPQG

-434 GYEPDGETT
+434 GYDPETDAT
-443 IDQVAEVS
+443 IDQVAEVE

-460 VSVNAAEG
+460 VSVNGAEG

-474 MDEDEEAQKVGSNV
+474 MGEDEEAQKVDSHV

-494 NKELNKT
+494 NKALNT
-501 AFKSFQVA
+501 AAFKSFAVA
-509 AQYKSGKTDKDWTNV
+509 AQYKSGNTDSDWANV
-524 TNDYVFHEGDS
+524 TDDYVFKEGDS
-535 IRVNGTLSLNPDS
+535 IRVNGTLSLKPDS
-548 FKDKDG
+548 FIDKDG
-554 NTLCDTIVWKSGLTL
+554 KTLCDTIVWNSGLKL
-569 AKALD
+569 AKELD
-574 DGVLTDPEGKVVGTL
+574 DGVLTDPEGNVVGTL
-589 KVTENGVA
+589 KVTEDGVA
-597 TIHFKDLGAFD
+597 TIHFDDLSKFELA
-608 LEKPVNFWF
+608 KPVEFWF
-617 TALATCSGENL
+617 AALATCSGEDL

-653 ERLTENIQYEKGNPY
+653 ERLTENIQYEKGDPY

-681 EGKVEIKDE
+681 AGTVTIVDQ
-690 IADGKNLYGTYSG
+690 IAGGTKLYGIYSD
-703 FVLKKYTD
+703 FALKKYSNG
-711 ETDKTGETITVNP
+711 EDKTGESISVKP
-724 TITNPAS
+724 TITNPTG
-731 GAPEKA
+731 GAPTGA
-737 ETKFVI
+737 ETRFEI
-743 DDLDALKAGQRYELT
+743 NGLDALKAGERYELT
-758 YRYQLSRDLS
+758 YRYQLSRELS
-768 KNGKL
+768 KNDGKL
-773 SGDIGNKVTATD
+773 SGWIGNNVIATD
-785 KGNNKQDTD
+785 TGNGTTSPDE
-794 TNSQSFSDRIVKSS
+794 NSTSFSDRIEKSS
-808 NYDSVTRKVTW
+808 SYDSVTRKVTW

-840 TDSAAKIDVST
+840 TDSAAKIDLST

-858 KEDACDTVISGGTLK
+858 KEDACNKEILGGTLV
-873 MADGNQGFTYTFPT
+873 MATGNQGFTYTFPT
-887 INERDE
+887 VNAGDE

-903 DAPNGETSIP
+903 DAPNGETSIQ

-920 KNGGDEDHTTAN
+920 KDGGDKDSTTVK
-932 GNIQDDGAFFKTTGG
+932 GNIQESGGFVKTTGG
-947 NTALQDAGNGL
+947 NTALKDAGNGL

-1009 NQDGQKGAMEVYLD
+1009 NQDGRKGAMEVYLD
-1023 NDNAIYRPQHWG
+1023 NDDRTFRPQHWG
-1035 HFNDGI
+1035 KFNDGI
-1041 TVTYKFQTTSGEER
+1041 TVTYTFQTASGKQN
-1055 IESTAVPTAEQRE
+1055 IDSTAVPTEEQRT
-1068 LKVTGFRVTVKS
+1068 LKVTGFRVTVNS

-1090 NSGLGTGYTTY
+1090 NTGLGTGYTTY

-1106 APEDVPCTIQNNA
+1106 APEEVPCTIQNKA
-1119 HLDGF
+1119 HLEGYDD
-1124 KDQPATYPYKKEKA
+1124 KWAEYPYKKEKA

-1189 ITVVDTLPDGLVYN
+1189 ITVVDTLPDGLVYDPN
-1203 PDATNPSGYKRSAA
+1203 ATSPSNYKRSAA
-1217 QAVFSEKFPSSGYV
+1217 QAVFSDQSPSSGIV
-1231 QADGTIDD
+1231 TNNGTVDKV
-1239 TLGSKIYW
+1239 LGSRIYW
-1247 QADETPV
+1247 QADGKPV
-1254 YWWDDHAGLNG
+1254 YWWESHDGLDG
-1265 FDLTA
+1265 FDLTD

-1280 DGKTLIFTI
+1280 DGKTLTFTI
-1289 KNLDRI
+1289 RNLDQI
-1295 PDKVKEKCQTIG
+1295 PDKVKESYQTIG

-1317 TDWANKLESSKV
+1317 TWENRLESSKV
-1329 YQNTANW
+1329 YQNTASW
-1336 TGVGE
+1336 TGVGDA
-1341 TSAKITVKCNDTH
+1341 SAKITVKRDDTH
-1354 LDKKVEQSSN
+1354 LDKKVEQYNN
-1364 GRLTYTVDINP
+1364 GKLTYTVEINP
-1375 NGLTLNPKSTVI
+1375 EGLNLNPQSNEI

-1409 LYDYTEERDTDDY
+1409 LYDNTEKQDTDDY
-1422 TLTTDEKKEDSEVTH
+1422 TLTTDEKKEDREVTH

-1444 RDGKH
+1444 RDGRH
-1449 YKFIYTYIVD
+1449 YTFTYTYIVD
-1459 RSQVNSTENVTAE
+1459 RSQVNSNADVTAE
-1472 NKARVT
+1472 NKARIT
-1478 AVWQEASKET
+1478 AVWQEANKET
-1488 IKSSAGGGSVGSKD
+1488 IKSSAGGGSVGAKD
-1502 GKLTLYKVDKNSENK
+1502 GELTLYKVDKNSENK
-1517 VLQGAEFKLTAY
+1517 VLQGAEFELTAY
-1529 NNQNSSWDTAQTV
+1529 DQKNGSWDTAQKV
-1542 TATTDENG
+1542 TAITDENG
-1550 EITFVPKAET
+1550 EITFVPKTGTNET
-1560 NTASKV
+1560 SKV
-1566 YVSVDTLYKLV
+1566 YVSADTLYKLV
-1577 ETRAPNGYVL
+1577 ETKAPNGYVL

-1595 WMKDDASVQKKQ
+1595 WMQNDASVQAKQ

-1621 DDVDA
+1621 EAVDA
-1626 DVTSYKDV
+1626 DVTSYKNV
-1634 TYFQTSHSYERKF
+1634 TYFQTGHSYERKF
-1647 TNAPKQLEFEK
+1647 TNAPMQLEFEK
-1658 VWADENGKIMSSP
+1658 VWADENGKIMSP
-1671 PDGVTKIQLNVYKY
+1671 PDGVKEIKLNVYKY
-1685 TEPVF
+1685 DTGTAF
-1690 DKSTAEVQTVTLNTG
+1690 DKNKATLVQTVKLNTD
-1705 NDWREKLLLT
+1705 NQWREKLLLT
-1715 DSDKNTRYYVE
+1715 DSNENTRYYVE
-1726 EVDVPA
+1726 EVDVPN
-1732 GYQVTY
+1732 GYKVTY
-1738 TNNAKEQTQLGYA
+1738 TNRIGEQTQLDYA

-1797 KAGVVGQETTQTATL
+1797 KEGVTGDETTQTVTL
-1812 TAAGSWKHV
+1812 TAAGSWKYV
-1821 FENLNPDYL
+1821 FENLDPDYL

-1846 YPEGSSKIT
+1846 YPEGSSVTT
-1855 GVAPGGTVTITNTKA
+1855 GVAPGGTVTITNTEA
-1870 STYELPSTGSPG
+1870 PTYELPSTGSPG

-1908 RKRGKSDSCSSDPGN
+1908 RKRGEE
-1923 KPNVGK
+1923 

>member
-14 VQRQRHLARRSLA
+14 VQRQRHLARRSVA

-51 AADDTRY
+51 TADDTRY

-76 EPVCGYEE
+76 EPICGYEE

-91 MDLADDAGDG
+91 MDSADDAGDG

-113 EPESEPATQEEP
+113 EPESEPATQEEPEP

-191 PEKTDDGAALYDM
+191 PEETDDGAALYDR
-204 DENNAEESDF
+204 DENSAEESDS
-214 AGESETVADPEPE
+214 AEEPETVADPEPE

-240 TGYTVHHHTDEC
+240 TGYTVHHHTAEC

-265 HTADC
+265 HTAAC

-284 KTPDRTDADWAEDMV
+284 KTPARTDADWAQDMV

-336 YADWDSTFVAYCLY
+336 YADWDCTFVAYCLY

-355 QDVIPQYASI
+355 QDIIPQYASI

-373 RMNSEYYTDDPQD
+373 RMNSEYYTDDPQG

-434 GYEPDGETT
+434 GCESDGETT

-451 VALNDVTSF
+451 VALEDVTSF

-474 MDEDEEAQKVGSNV
+474 MDGDEEAKNVGSNV
-488 IDLVDE
+488 IDLVDG
-494 NKELNKT
+494 NKKLNET
-501 AFKSFQVA
+501 AFNSFKVV
-509 AQYKSGKTDKDWTNV
+509 AQYKYGPKDNDWANV
-524 TNDYVFHEGDS
+524 TDDYVFKEGDS
-535 IRVNGTLSLNPDS
+535 IRVNGTLSLKPDS
-548 FKDKDG
+548 FIDKDG
-554 NTLCDTIVWKSGLTL
+554 KTLCDTIVWNSGLKL
-569 AKALD
+569 AKELD
-574 DGVLTDPEGKVVGTL
+574 DGVLTDPEGNVVGTL
-589 KVTENGVA
+589 KVTEDGVA
-597 TIHFKDLGAFD
+597 TIHFDDLSKFELA
-608 LEKPVNFWF
+608 KPVKFWF

-628 EQKITFPGTG
+628 KQEIAFPGTG
-638 TTVTVKKNTDIHAEK
+638 TTVTVKKNTDIHAKK
-653 ERLTENIQYEKGNPY
+653 ELLTKNIQYEKGNPY
-668 LEYRVTVSSENGT
+668 LEYQVTVSSENGT
-681 EGKVEIKDE
+681 EGKVKIEDQ
-690 IADGKNLYGTYSG
+690 IAEWKNLYGTYSN
-703 FVLKKYTD
+703 FALKKYSS
-711 ETDKTGETITVNP
+711 ETDQTGTSISVQP
-724 TITNPAS
+724 TITNSAS
-731 GAPEKA
+731 GAPKGA
-737 ETKFVI
+737 QTNFVI
-743 DDLDALKAGQRYELT
+743 DGLDALKAGERYELT
-758 YRYQLSRDLS
+758 YRYQLSRGLS

-773 SGDIGNKVTATD
+773 SGSIGNKVIATD
-785 KGNNKQDTD
+785 KGNDESSPD
-794 TNSQSFSDRIVKSS
+794 ENSTSFSDRIEKSS
-808 NYDSVTRKVTW
+808 SYDSVRRKVTW

-840 TDSAAKIDVST
+840 TDSAAKIDLST

-858 KEDACDTVISGGTLK
+858 KEDACNKEILGGTPT
-873 MADGNQGFTYTFPT
+873 MATGNQGFTYTFPT
-887 INERDE
+887 INAGEE
-893 KPYYKIVYQS
+893 KSYYKIVYQS

-920 KNGGDEDHTTAN
+920 KDGGDKDSTTVN
-932 GNIQDDGAFFKTTGG
+932 GNIQESGGLSKTTGG

-1009 NQDGQKGAMEVYLD
+1009 NKTDRNGAMEVYLD
-1023 NDNAIYRPQHWG
+1023 NDDRTFRPQHWG
-1035 HFNDGI
+1035 KFNDGI
-1041 TVTYKFQTTSGEER
+1041 TVTYTFQTASGEKS
-1055 IESTAVPTAEQRE
+1055 IKSTAVPTEEQRT
-1068 LKVTGFRVTVKS
+1068 LKVTGFSVTVNS

-1106 APEDVPCTIQNNA
+1106 APEDVPCTIQNKA

-1124 KDQPATYPYKKEKA
+1124 GDKSAEYPYKKDKA

-1145 VKQVADDAGQ
+1145 VKQVADDAGKS
-1155 NYTKDPSKE
+1155 YTKDPSKE

-1189 ITVVDTLPDGLVYN
+1189 ITVVDTLPDGLVYD
-1203 PDATNPSGYKRSAA
+1203 PAHKFSAA
-1217 QAVFSEKFPSSGYV
+1217 QAVFSAKSPSSGIVKY
-1231 QADGTIDD
+1231 DGTIDD

-1247 QADETPV
+1247 KEDGTPV
-1254 YWWDDHAGLNG
+1254 YWWYNLNNQEGLEG

-1280 DGKTLIFTI
+1280 DGKKLIFTI
-1289 KNLDRI
+1289 RNLDQI
-1295 PDKVKEKCQTIG
+1295 PNKVKESYQTIG

-1317 TDWANKLESSKV
+1317 TDWENKLESSKV

-1336 TGVGE
+1336 TGVGDA
-1341 TSAKITVKCNDTH
+1341 SAKITVKRGDTH
-1354 LDKKVEQSSN
+1354 LEKTVVQN
-1364 GRLTYTVDINP
+1364 GNGKLTYTVEINP
-1375 NGLTLNPKSTVI
+1375 KGLELNPQSTEI

-1409 LYDYTEERDTDDY
+1409 LYDHTEKQYTEDY
-1422 TLTTDEKKEDSEVTH
+1422 TLTTDEKKGDSEVTH

-1444 RDGKH
+1444 RDGRR
-1449 YKFIYTYIVD
+1449 YTFTYTYIVD
-1459 RSQVNSTENVTAE
+1459 RSQVNSDKDVTAE
-1472 NKARVT
+1472 NKARIT
-1478 AVWQEASKET
+1478 AVWQEANKET
-1488 IKSSAGGGSVGSKD
+1488 IKSSAGGGSVGAKD
-1502 GKLTLYKVDKNSENK
+1502 GELTLYKVDKNSENK
-1517 VLQGAEFKLTAY
+1517 VLSGAEFALTAY
-1529 NNQNSSWDTAQTV
+1529 DKESSSWNTAQKV
-1542 TATTDENG
+1542 TAITDENG
-1550 EITFVPKAET
+1550 EITFVPKTGT
-1560 NTASKV
+1560 NEASKV
-1566 YVSVDTLYKLV
+1566 YVSADTLYKLV
-1577 ETRAPNGYVL
+1577 ETKAPNGYVL

-1595 WMKDDASVQKKQ
+1595 WMQNDASEQAKQ
-1607 EEAYKTA
+1607 EDAYKTA
-1614 TGKTKET
+1614 TGKGKET
-1621 DDVDA
+1621 EAVDA
-1626 DVTSYKDV
+1626 DVTSYRSV
-1634 TYFQTSHSYERKF
+1634 TYFQTGHSYERKF
-1647 TNAPKQLEFEK
+1647 TNAPKQLELQK
-1658 VWADENGKIMSSP
+1658 VWADENGKITAP
-1671 PDGVTKIQLNVYKY
+1671 PDGVEIKLNVYKY
-1685 TEPVF
+1685 DTGTVF
-1690 DKSTAEVQTVTLNTG
+1690 NKDTAEVQTVTLNTG
-1705 NDWREKLLLT
+1705 NDWREKLHLT
-1715 DSDKNTRYYVE
+1715 DSNENTRYYVE
-1726 EVDVPA
+1726 EVNVPN
-1732 GYQVTY
+1732 GYKVTY
-1738 TNNAKEQTQLGYA
+1738 TNRADEQTQLGYA

-1784 TVPGIS
+1784 TVTEIR

-1797 KAGVVGQETTQTATL
+1797 KEGVTGEKTTQTATL
-1812 TAAGSWKHV
+1812 TAAGSWKYV

-1846 YPEGSSKIT
+1846 YPEGSSD
-1855 GVAPGGTVTITNTKA
+1855 VAPGGTVTITNTEA
-1870 STYELPSTGSPG
+1870 PTYELPSTGSPG

-1908 RKRGKSDSCSSDPGN
+1908 RKRGEE
-1923 KPNVGK
+1923 

>member
-1 MEMKNR
+1 MGMKNR

-14 VQRQRHLARRSLA
+14 VQRQRHLARRSVA

-76 EPVCGYEE
+76 EPICGYEE

-91 MDLADDAGDG
+91 MDSADDAGDS

-125 EVVLHHHT
+125 EPEVVLHHHT
-133 SDCYEEEE
+133 SDCYEEKE

-204 DENNAEESDF
+204 DENSAEESDF
-214 AGESETVADPEPE
+214 AGESETAADPEPE

-240 TGYTVHHHTDEC
+240 TGYTVHHHTAEC

-265 HTADC
+265 HTAAC

-355 QDVIPQYASI
+355 QDIIPQYASI

-434 GYEPDGETT
+434 GYESDGETT

-474 MDEDEEAQKVGSNV
+474 MDGDEEAKNVGSNV

-494 NKELNKT
+494 NQELNKT
-501 AFKSFQVA
+501 AFNSFEVVA
-509 AQYKSGKTDKDWTNV
+509 QWKSGKTDRDWTDV
-524 TNDYVFHEGDS
+524 TDDYVFQEGDS
-535 IRVNGTLSLNPDS
+535 IRVNGTLSLKPDS
-548 FKDKDG
+548 FRKDG
-554 NTLCDTIVWKSGLTL
+554 KTLCDTIVWNSGLKL
-569 AKALD
+569 AKELD
-574 DGVLTDPEGKVVGTL
+574 DGVLTDPKGNPVGTL
-589 KVTENGVA
+589 KVRVDGVA
-597 TIHFKDLGAFD
+597 TIHFEDLSKFELA
-608 LEKPVNFWF
+608 KPVKFWF
-617 TALATCSGENL
+617 AALATCSGENL
-628 EQKITFPGTG
+628 KQEIAFPGTG
-638 TTVTVKKNTDIHAEK
+638 TTVTVKKNTDIH
-653 ERLTENIQYEKGNPY
+653 
-668 LEYRVTVSSENGT
+668 
-681 EGKVEIKDE
+681 IK
-690 IADGKNLYGTYSG
+690 KSG
-703 FVLKKYTD
+703 
-711 ETDKTGETITVNP
+711 
-724 TITNPAS
+724 S
-731 GAPEKA
+731 
-737 ETKFVI
+737 
-743 DDLDALKAGQRYELT
+743 
-758 YRYQLSRDLS
+758 
-768 KNGKL
+768 
-773 SGDIGNKVTATD
+773 
-785 KGNNKQDTD
+785 
-794 TNSQSFSDRIVKSS
+794 
-808 NYDSVTRKVTW
+808 YDFVTRKVTW

-827 KQNLSDYVITDKI
+827 KQNLSGYVVTDEIVRDEKQKS
-840 TDSAAKIDVST
+840 TAKIDGDT

-858 KEDACDTVISGGTLK
+858 TEGACNTEIPGGNLE
-873 MADGNQGFTYTFPT
+873 MATDNHGFTYKFPT
-887 INERDE
+887 IKKEDE

-903 DAPNGETSIP
+903 DAPNWETYIH
-913 NTVTIAD
+913 NTVTIKD
-920 KNGGDEDHTTAN
+920 KDGKEKDHTTAN
-932 GNIQDDGAFFKTTGG
+932 GNIQDSGALYKSTGKTT
-947 NTALQDAGNGL
+947 ALKDAGNGL
-958 KKATW
+958 QKATW

-968 IPREKRFD
+968 IRREKQFD
-976 EVTISD
+976 DVTISD
-982 TFQPAKYD
+982 TFQPVKCD

-1009 NQDGQKGAMEVYLD
+1009 GAIEVNLGNDGATYYPQD
-1023 NDNAIYRPQHWG
+1023 WG
-1035 HFNDGI
+1035 SKGI
-1041 TVTYKFQTTSGEER
+1041 TVTYTFQTASGQVS
-1055 IESTAVPTAEQRE
+1055 IESAPTAEQRA
-1068 LKVTGFRVTVKS
+1068 LKVTGFSVTLKS
-1080 VKGIRKINIG
+1080 DQGIRKINIG
-1090 NSGLGTGYTTY
+1090 NTGKGNGYTTY

-1106 APEDVPCTIQNNA
+1106 VPEEVPCTIQNKA
-1119 HLDGF
+1119 TLVGWGD
-1124 KDQPATYPYKKEKA
+1124 KSATYPYKKDKA

-1155 NYTKDPSKE
+1155 NYTKEPSKE

-1189 ITVVDTLPDGLVYN
+1189 ITVVDTLPDGLVYD
-1203 PDATNPSGYKRSAA
+1203 PAHKYSAA
-1217 QAVFSEKFPSSGYV
+1217 QAVFSKKSPSSGTV
-1231 QADGTIDD
+1231 TDNGTVND

-1247 QADETPV
+1247 KEDGTPV
-1254 YWWDDHAGLNG
+1254 YGGENQGGLKC

-1289 KNLDRI
+1289 KNLDQI
-1295 PDKVKEKCQTIG
+1295 PDKVKESYQTIG

-1317 TDWANKLESSKV
+1317 PWENQLESSKV
-1329 YQNTANW
+1329 YQNTASW
-1336 TGVGE
+1336 TGVDDA
-1341 TSAKITVKCNDTH
+1341 SAKITVKRGDTH
-1354 LDKKVEQSSN
+1354 LDKKVEQYNN
-1364 GRLTYTVDINP
+1364 GKLTYTVEINP
-1375 NGLTLNPKSTVI
+1375 KGLELNPRSTDI

-1409 LYDYTEERDTDDY
+1409 LYDHTEKQDTDDY
-1422 TLTTDEKKEDSEVTH
+1422 TLTTGEEKVDSEETR

-1444 RDGKH
+1444 QDGR
-1449 YKFIYTYIVD
+1449 YYTFTYTYIVD
-1459 RSQVNSTENVTAE
+1459 RSQVNSDEVVTAE
-1472 NKARVT
+1472 NKARIT
-1478 AVWQEASKET
+1478 AVWQEASDKKIT
-1488 IKSSAGGGSVGSKD
+1488 SSAGGGSVGSKD
-1502 GKLTLYKVDKNSENK
+1502 GELTLYKVDKNSENK
-1517 VLQGAEFKLTAY
+1517 VLKGAVFALTAY
-1529 NNQNSSWDTAQTV
+1529 DQKNGSWNTEQV
-1542 TATTDENG
+1542 TASTDENG
-1550 EITFVPKAET
+1550 KITFVPKTGTDET
-1560 NTASKV
+1560 SKV

-1577 ETRAPNGYVL
+1577 ETEAPDGYVL

-1595 WMKDDASVQKKQ
+1595 WMQNDASEQAKQK
-1607 EEAYKTA
+1607 EAYKTA
-1614 TGKTKET
+1614 TGKTSET
-1621 DDVDA
+1621 DGVDQ
-1626 DVTSYKDV
+1626 DVTKYKDV
-1634 TYFQTSHSYERKF
+1634 TYFQTGHSYERKF
-1647 TNAPKQLEFEK
+1647 TNAPKQLELQK
-1658 VWADENGKIMSSP
+1658 VWADENGKITSP
-1671 PDGVTKIQLNVYKY
+1671 PDGVTEIKLNVYKY
-1685 TEPVF
+1685 TGTAF
-1690 DKSTAEVQTVTLNTG
+1690 NKDTAEVQTVTLDKNHQ
-1705 NDWREKLLLT
+1705 WREKLLLT
-1715 DSDKNTRYYVE
+1715 DSNENTHYYVE
-1726 EVDVPA
+1726 EVNVPD
-1732 GYQVTY
+1732 GYKVTY
-1738 TNNAKEQTQLGYA
+1738 KNRVGEQTQLDYA

-1766 LTVYKNWCDQN
+1766 LTVYKNWRDQN
-1777 GTPTSNS
+1777 GTLTSNS
-1784 TVPGIS
+1784 TVKEIS
-1790 VTLHGKP
+1790 VTLRGKP
-1797 KAGVVGQETTQTATL
+1797 KEGVTGENTTETATL
-1812 TAAGSWKHV
+1812 TAADRWKYV

-1846 YPEGSSKIT
+1846 YPEGSSD
-1855 GVAPGGTVTITNTKA
+1855 VAPGGTVTITNTEA
-1870 STYELPSTGSPG
+1870 PTYELPSTGSPG

-1908 RKRGKSDSCSSDPGN
+1908 RKRGEE
-1923 KPNVGK
+1923 